1 MVALVVTI
9 VVLLILASISIQ
21 GITRTGIFRA
31 AEDTKLEHKR
41 GLIATTLETKLKI
54 NQTEQIRGTD
64 EEIIKATYEDV
75 KNDLEQIK
83 KAGGKDI
90 EVGEVTSEEKNGKT
104 EWFFEVKVDGDVYK
118 VGLDGSD
125 YLGKE
130 DELSPV
136 IQIKNAT
143 ATTNTITA
151 TVTTRRNE
159 GGKIEYYI
167 KEKGASKFDLAGTT
181 DQNTFKYTKL
191 KQETTYVIEAVAINT
206 NGKKKISNEYEIKT
220 SLVPKIDSKEIK
232 FASVPNTWTNKS
244 VEVTATLTVDGQNF
258 TLATSKNPTSGWIA
272 SNRQI
277 FTENG
282 TMYAALTD
290 GNNYGA
296 AASYE
301 VTNIDTVKPV
311 IKNITATTNTIK
323 ITATDEASG
332 IYSYAISD
340 SETMPKIFTTIDN
353 NTKIFNK
360 IFENLKQTIKYY
372 VWVKDVAGNIS
383 EVASTKTETVP
394 KLTDANATITKSPND
409 WTKQEVTATA
419 STTEKNYT
427 LQTKKDNGE
436 WQTTNTQKFTE
447 NGTVYARLWDGT
459 NAGEEIYKTITNI
472 DKTAP
477 TATNIEIKNV
487 TPAGYDVYVYGVK
500 DNGSGVN
507 RVQFPTWTEAKG
519 QDDIQPNWQGGESSK
534 GTKQADGTTWVYHV
548 NITEHKTEAGEYNT
562 HIYAYDNLENGK
574 CIGTKKITVPMVKIT
589 YDENYVKDG
598 ITNKQTVEKVYNTEL
613 GTLGTPTRTGY
624 TFAGWFTET
633 AGGTQISSTTKTP
646 VTDTTY
652 YAHWNANPL
661 NFANQ
666 TISKTFST
674 SEQKANITG
683 ASNGTGSYAY
693 TEKTEKNSAQKDT
706 NYISINGTTITI
718 AANTPAD
725 TYTYVIVATD
735 NNSKVTKEATYTIKI
750 ERAKTAN
757 AGASDKTYNG
767 ANQTGVTGT
776 NVTLSGTTSATD
788 EGTYTANATPDS
800 NHAWSDGSVSNKTIT
815 WKINPKSVAVTWGT
829 TTTFTYNGQP
839 QAPTVSATSEVT
851 GETINVTR
859 TTETNAGS
867 YTSTASISSVTGGRA
882 RKENYTLTGTT
893 KAFTINKANATMT
906 DPTLA
911 TGLVYNTKAQNLISK
926 AGSGAGGTIKYGLG
940 ANNTTAPTTWN
951 TSVTGTDA
959 GTYYVW
965 SKVDADGNHNSVGA
979 KYIGTVTIAKAIVT
993 IPTSPVKQYTYN
1005 GQAQAHGYSLPTGT
1019 TIENNGTTPSA
1030 IDAGTYNI
1038 VLKLTSTANYQW
1050 SDGSVSNK
1058 TITWKINPKSVAV
1071 TWGTTT
1077 TFTYNGQPQ
1086 APTVSATSG
1095 VTGETIN
1102 VTRTT
1107 ETNAGSYTSTAS
1119 ISSVTGGRARKENYT
1134 LTGNT
1139 KAFTINKATVAIP
1152 TNLAISTAG
1161 IVTWSAARNATSYQI
1176 SIDGNNWTNAT
1187 SGVDYLNTIIG
1198 ATGNRTV
1205 YVRAINSNANNYT
1218 TPSGKASKTVAVY
1231 TTTINSNSTNMGTVD
1246 TSSYNVISGATFTTS
1261 GNKLTIKGITSGTT
1275 KKDLKVITATNKTG
1289 YSFSKWSVASGT
1301 TTAAT
1306 TITATFTAN
1315 TYTVAYNG
1323 NGATGGGTANSS
1335 HTYNSAKALTTNGFT
1350 RTGYTFAGWNTQA
1363 NGSGTNYSDNQSVT
1377 NLSSTQGATVT
1388 LYALWTQVS
1397 HTLTVNPNGGTYAGS
1412 TSNKTYTQKYGTT
1425 VNVADPTRTGY
1436 TFGGWA
1442 LTKEENNATWIE
1454 VMYHNPTVEGFGNE
1468 AGAKSK
1474 NTLNAYSQLGQL
1486 ANMKYNNQY
1495 EFMLKADEV
1504 SGYNRWIQTSN
1515 PVDTTTVTGY
1525 KAVQNSWNTSNFAGL
1540 VHCSGN
1546 TLIAWTTSTGNWW
1559 YAIGMYQGGR
1569 CPIINSSSLWT
1580 TKPVHFYVRAESNL
1594 SNIKTP
1600 ITGAL
1605 DANKN
1610 MYIRDEDVTLK
1621 AVWIPNTYTISYNGN
1636 GATGGSTANTTA
1648 TYDQSVTI
1656 ASNGFTKTGYTFA
1669 GWTTK
1674 SDGSDDGYG
1683 WTNWKGTWKYVDG
1696 QYGIA
1701 NRKLQL
1707 YARWTPNKYTISYN
1721 GNGATGGSTANTT
1734 ATYDQNVAIASNGY
1748 TRTGYTFAG
1757 WTTKSNGADDG
1768 YGWTNWKGTWKYVD
1782 GQYGI
1787 ASGKLQLYARWTANQ
1802 LNFANQTI
1810 NITFS
1815 TGTQTAGIT
1824 GASNGTGSYTYTEK
1838 TEKNAAGTATNY
1850 ISISGTTINIAS
1862 STPVGT
1868 YTYVITAKDNNSGVT
1883 KDATYTI
1890 NVARA
1895 KNASASASNKTYNGK
1910 SQTGVTGGGITW
1922 SGTTSGIDAG
1932 TYTATATPDGNHAWS
1947 DGTTGAKT
1955 ITWTMNKKTVAVTWG
1970 TTTTFNYNGSEQ
1982 APNASVAS
1990 GVTGETINV
1999 TRTTGRN
2006 AGSYTSTASISSVT
2020 GGRAKAG
2027 NYTLSGNTKSFT
2039 INKVA
2044 AGNPTLTAVTATYDG
2059 NAHYV
2064 TVSGGYGGTINYRTS
2079 TNNSSWGS
2087 WTTTKPSLTDV
2098 GTIYVQAYV
2107 AGDGNHNNTG
2117 ATGSVT
2123 LKMNPKTVAVTWGTT
2138 TTFNY
2143 NGGAQAPTAAATSGV
2158 ANETI
2163 NVTRTT
2169 GTNAGSY
2176 TSTASISSVSGGRAN
2191 KVNYTLSG
2199 NTKAFTINKVSAR
2212 NPTLSNT
2219 TKTYNGAAQYV
2230 TVSGGYGGTIYY
2242 RTSTNNSSWGSWTTT
2257 KPSLTDVGTIYV
2269 QAYVAGDGNH
2279 NNTGATGSVT
2289 LKMNPK
2295 TVAVTWGTTTTFN
2308 YNGGA
2313 QAPTA
2318 AATSGVANETINVTR
2333 TTATNAGNYTST
2345 ASISSVSGGRA
2356 NKANYT
2362 LSGNTKAFT
2371 INPSST
2377 AIKVY
2382 YPTSA
2387 TAVSSKTVYRNKCS
2401 SSSTVLSTTNTGTSN
2416 NVLAS
2421 TYNGLYGSFGGYA
2434 TAVNTT
2440 TRATTAIAGIATRTE
2455 TTYYVV
2461 TTGSNTSSI
2470 TATFNYY
2477 NGSAW
2482 TSTTKAGT
2490 RTNNYTYYCTSTT
2503 AAKTATS
2510 YSHGSIAAP
2519 STSTGPYST
2528 SYVGWS
2534 TGSRSMGTTSV
2545 TTANTTYYAVYR
2557 SNVTVKVVTGTA
2569 AANVTS
2575 KTIYRNAMKDGTV
2588 LSESNTGTSNLTT
2601 ISGAYNYAGLATS
2614 SGTGTITAITTCAA
2628 STTNTFY
2635 TVGITKSNATITVT
2649 YKYQNGSNDTTATGT
2664 KTTTTKY
2671 YINSA
2676 NQVSST
2682 TTVSSPSFTMP
2693 KPTRTG
2699 YEMDGWNTSS
2709 TATTATY
2716 TAGQKVSIGNSTTLY
2731 AIWYQCAAK
2740 INTTYYRTVQK
2751 AIDSVATSTSTST
2764 TVTVLKNV
2772 TENITILENK
2782 IIALNLNEKTIKG
2795 DVSNKGTLNIYGGTV
2810 DGKSAKKSNCIANIG
2825 TLTVTNGTYSGK
2837 DQGIYNY
2844 SGTTTVKGG
2853 TISGGNWGIYGD
2865 GMIIVSGGNSTGS
2878 SYAGIGT
2885 CQGTLKI
2892 TGGSFTG
2899 GYNGIRVWDN
2909 NANATIEITNGTFT
2923 GKTDSGLLVKKTKA
2937 TISGGTYDGKDGTDG
2952 GYFEQCN
2959 AEIKGGTFT
2968 GKNYGLKNINGTFT
2982 ITGGKFRGNTED
2994 GFFNEKGTSYI
3005 NGGYFTGYKW
3015 GINSPSGKIWY
3026 HRTDA
3031 QYSDNKYVS
3040 SQGWSAVTA
3049 SDLSFY

>member
-1 MVALVVTI
+1 MKIAGNKKKSKSLDTVEKSSLEEKKNNNFSSKFLNKKSGITMVALVVTI

-41 GLIATTLETKLKI
+41 ASIATTLQTKLKI

-64 EEIIKATYEDV
+64 EEIVKATYEDV
-75 KNDLEQIK
+75 KNDLEEIK

-90 EVGEVTSEEKNGKT
+90 EVSEVTSEEKDGKT

-130 DELSPV
+130 DELAPL
-136 IQIKNAT
+136 IEIKKAT
-143 ATTNTITA
+143 ATTNAITA

-167 KEKGASKFDLAGTT
+167 KEKGSQKFDLAGTT

-206 NGKKKISNEYEIKT
+206 NGKKKVSKEYEIKT
-220 SLVPKIDSKEIK
+220 SLVPKIDSNEIK
-232 FASVPNTWTNKS
+232 FASVPNEWTNKS

-258 TLATSKNPTSGWIA
+258 TLTTSKNSTSGWIA

-290 GNNYGA
+290 GNNYGI
-296 AASYE
+296 AASHE
-301 VTNIDTVKPV
+301 VTNIDTTKPIVKSLSV
-311 IKNITATTNTIK
+311 TTNTIK

-332 IYSYAISD
+332 IYSYAISE
-340 SETMPKIFTTIDN
+340 SETMPKTFTKLDN
-353 NTKIFNK
+353 STQVFNTVV
-360 IFENLKQTIKYY
+360 ENLKQSTKYY

-383 EVASTKTETVP
+383 EVASTKTGTVP
-394 KLTDANATITKSPND
+394 KLTDANTTITKSPND
-409 WTKQEVTATA
+409 WTTQEVTATVT
-419 STTEKNYT
+419 TTEKNYA

-436 WQTTNTQKFTE
+436 WQTTNSQKYTE
-447 NGTVYARLWDGT
+447 NGTIYARLWDGT
-459 NAGEEIYKTITNI
+459 NAGEEIYKPITNI

-519 QDDIQPNWQGGESSK
+519 QDDIQPNWQTGESSK
-534 GTKQADGTTWVYHV
+534 GTKQADGTTWIYHA
-548 NITEHKTEAGEYNT
+548 NITDHKTEAGEYNT
-562 HIYAYDNLENGK
+562 HIYAYDNLENVK

-589 YDENYVKDG
+589 YNENYVKDG
-598 ITNKQTVEKVYNTEL
+598 TTNKQTVEKIYNTEL
-613 GTLGTPTRTGY
+613 GTLRTPTRTGY
-624 TFAGWFTET
+624 TFAGWFTEAT
-633 AGGTQISSTTKTP
+633 GGTQISSTTKTP

-674 SEQKANITG
+674 SEQKADITG
-683 ASNGTGSYAY
+683 ASNGTGNYTY

-735 NNSKVTKEATYTIKI
+735 NNSKVTKESTYTIKI

-757 AGASDKTYNG
+757 AGASDKIYNG
-767 ANQTGVTGT
+767 TNQTGVTGT
-776 NVTLSGTTSATD
+776 SVTWTGTTSAID
-788 EGTYTANATPDS
+788 AGTYTANAIPDA
-800 NHAWSDGSVSNKTIT
+800 NHAWSDGTTNAKAIT
-815 WKINPKSVAVTWGT
+815 WKMNPKSIAVTWGAT
-829 TTTFTYNGQP
+829 SFTYNGQP
-839 QAPTVSATSEVT
+839 QAPTASATSGIT
-851 GETINVTR
+851 GETINITR
-859 TTETNAGS
+859 TTG
-867 YTSTASISSVTGGRA
+867 
-882 RKENYTLTGTT
+882 
-893 KAFTINKANATMT
+893 
-906 DPTLA
+906 
-911 TGLVYNTKAQNLISK
+911 
-926 AGSGAGGTIKYGLG
+926 
-940 ANNTTAPTTWN
+940 
-951 TSVTGTDA
+951 
-959 GTYYVW
+959 
-965 SKVDADGNHNSVGA
+965 
-979 KYIGTVTIAKAIVT
+979 
-993 IPTSPVKQYTYN
+993 
-1005 GQAQAHGYSLPTGT
+1005 
-1019 TIENNGTTPSA
+1019 
-1030 IDAGTYNI
+1030 
-1038 VLKLTSTANYQW
+1038 
-1050 SDGSVSNK
+1050 
-1058 TITWKINPKSVAV
+1058 
-1071 TWGTTT
+1071 
-1077 TFTYNGQPQ
+1077 
-1086 APTVSATSG
+1086 
-1095 VTGETIN
+1095 
-1102 VTRTT
+1102 
-1107 ETNAGSYTSTAS
+1107 TNAGSYTSTAS

-1139 KAFTINKATVAIP
+1139 KAFTINKATIAAP

-1161 IVTWSAARNATSYQI
+1161 IVTWSAASNATSYQI

-1218 TPSGKASKTVAVY
+1218 TPSDKASKTVAVY

-1275 KKDLKVITATNKTG
+1275 TKDLKVVTATNKTG

-1301 TTAAT
+1301 ITTAT

-1323 NGATGGGTANSS
+1323 NGATGGSTANSS

-1495 EFMLKADEV
+1495 EFMLKADEA

-1540 VHCSGN
+1540 VHCSGE

-1559 YAIGMYQGGR
+1559 YAIGMYNNR
-1569 CPIINSSSLWT
+1569 ACPIINSSTLWT
-1580 TKPVHFYVRAESNL
+1580 TKPIHFYVRAESNL

-1636 GATGGSTANTTA
+1636 GATGGSTGNTTA
-1648 TYDQSVTI
+1648 I
-1656 ASNGFTKTGYTFA
+1656 
-1669 GWTTK
+1669 
-1674 SDGSDDGYG
+1674 
-1683 WTNWKGTWKYVDG
+1683 
-1696 QYGIA
+1696 
-1701 NRKLQL
+1701 
-1707 YARWTPNKYTISYN
+1707 
-1721 GNGATGGSTANTT
+1721 
-1734 ATYDQNVAIASNGY
+1734 YDQNVTIASNGY

-1757 WTTKSNGADDG
+1757 WTTKSNGTDDG

-1810 NITFS
+1810 NKTFS
-1815 TGTQTAGIT
+1815 TGTQTSGIT

-1838 TEKNAAGTATNY
+1838 SEKNAAGTATNY
-1850 ISISGTTINIAS
+1850 ISISGTTINIAA

-1932 TYTATATPDGNHAWS
+1932 TYTANATPDANHAWN

-1970 TTTTFNYNGSEQ
+1970 TTTTFNYNGNEQ
-1982 APNASVAS
+1982 APTASATS

-2020 GGRAKAG
+2020 GGRAKTG
-2027 NYTLSGNTKSFT
+2027 NYALSGNTKAFT

-2059 NAHYV
+2059 KSHYV

-2087 WTTTKPSLTDV
+2087 WSTTKPSLTNAGV
-2098 GTIYVQAYV
+2098 LYVQAYV
-2107 AGDGNHNNTG
+2107 VGDGNHNSTG
-2117 ATGSVT
+2117 ATGSVAI
-2123 LKMNPKTVAVTWGTT
+2123 TVNKATVTIPGSPVKQYTYNGKAQAHGYTAPSGSSIVTSGTT
-2138 TTFNY
+2138 
-2143 NGGAQAPTAAATSGV
+2143 ASA
-2158 ANETI
+2158 
-2163 NVTRTT
+2163 
-2169 GTNAGSY
+2169 TNAGTY
-2176 TSTASISSVSGGRAN
+2176 NIVLQLANTSNYKWSDGSITN
-2191 KVNYTLSG
+2191 KTVNW
-2199 NTKAFTINKVSAR
+2199 KINKANSA
-2212 NPTLSNT
+2212 NPTLTAVTANYDG
-2219 TKTYNGAAQYV
+2219 KAHPV
-2230 TVSGGYGGTIYY
+2230 TVSGGAGGTINY
-2242 RTSTNNSSWGSWTTT
+2242 RTSTNNSSWGSWSTT
-2257 KPSLTDVGTIYV
+2257 KPSLTNAGKIYV
-2269 QAYVAGDGNH
+2269 QAYVVGDANHNNTSATGSVAITINKVNATMANPTLATGLVYNTRAQSLLSKAGSASGGTIKYGLGANSTTAPTSWNTSVTGTNAGTYFVWSKVDADGNH
-2279 NNTGATGSVT
+2279 NGVAAKYIGMVTIAKATITVPGSPVKAYTYTGKAISHGYTAPTGSAIETTRTTGSATDAGTYNIV
-2289 LKMNPK
+2289 LKITNTSNYQWNDKTTANKTVNWKINPK
-2295 TVAVTWGTTTTFN
+2295 SVAVSWGTTTFN
-2308 YNGGA
+2308 YNGRA

-2318 AATSGVANETINVTR
+2318 SASSGVTGETINVTR
-2333 TTATNAGNYTST
+2333 TSAINAGTYTSK
-2345 ASISSVSGGRA
+2345 ASISSVTGGRA
-2356 NKANYT
+2356 KAGNYT
-2362 LSGNTKAFT
+2362 LTGNTKSFT
-2371 INPSST
+2371 INKVAATNPTLTSVSAKYDKNAHAITVSGGSGGTIYYRTST
-2377 AIKVY
+2377 DN
-2382 YPTSA
+2382 
-2387 TAVSSKTVYRNKCS
+2387 KTWGS
-2401 SSSTVLSTTNTGTSN
+2401 WSTT
-2416 NVLAS
+2416 
-2421 TYNGLYGSFGGYA
+2421 
-2434 TAVNTT
+2434 
-2440 TRATTAIAGIATRTE
+2440 
-2455 TTYYVV
+2455 
-2461 TTGSNTSSI
+2461 
-2470 TATFNYY
+2470 
-2477 NGSAW
+2477 
-2482 TSTTKAGT
+2482 
-2490 RTNNYTYYCTSTT
+2490 
-2503 AAKTATS
+2503 
-2510 YSHGSIAAP
+2510 
-2519 STSTGPYST
+2519 
-2528 SYVGWS
+2528 
-2534 TGSRSMGTTSV
+2534 
-2545 TTANTTYYAVYR
+2545 
-2557 SNVTVKVVTGTA
+2557 
-2569 AANVTS
+2569 
-2575 KTIYRNAMKDGTV
+2575 
-2588 LSESNTGTSNLTT
+2588 
-2601 ISGAYNYAGLATS
+2601 
-2614 SGTGTITAITTCAA
+2614 
-2628 STTNTFY
+2628 
-2635 TVGITKSNATITVT
+2635 
-2649 YKYQNGSNDTTATGT
+2649 
-2664 KTTTTKY
+2664 
-2671 YINSA
+2671 
-2676 NQVSST
+2676 
-2682 TTVSSPSFTMP
+2682 
-2693 KPTRTG
+2693 KPTRTSIG
-2699 YEMDGWNTSS
+2699 TTYVQAYVVGDGNHTNTSVTGS
-2709 TATTATY
+2709 AT
-2716 TAGQKVSIGNSTTLY
+2716 
-2731 AIWYQCAAK
+2731 
-2740 INTTYYRTVQK
+2740 
-2751 AIDSVATSTSTST
+2751 
-2764 TVTVLKNV
+2764 
-2772 TENITILENK
+2772 ITITK
-2782 IIALNLNEKTIKG
+2782 PTAA
-2795 DVSNKGTLNIYGGTV
+2795 DVSYTPSDSSWKVENVKQAL
-2810 DGKSAKKSNCIANIG
+2810 DA
-2825 TLTVTNGTYSGK
+2825 L
-2837 DQGIYNY
+2837 YN
-2844 SGTTTVKGG
+2844 
-2853 TISGGNWGIYGD
+2853 
-2865 GMIIVSGGNSTGS
+2865 
-2878 SYAGIGT
+2878 
-2885 CQGTLKI
+2885 
-2892 TGGSFTG
+2892 
-2899 GYNGIRVWDN
+2899 R
-2909 NANATIEITNGTFT
+2909 
-2923 GKTDSGLLVKKTKA
+2923 
-2937 TISGGTYDGKDGTDG
+2937 
-2952 GYFEQCN
+2952 
-2959 AEIKGGTFT
+2959 
-2968 GKNYGLKNINGTFT
+2968 
-2982 ITGGKFRGNTED
+2982 
-2994 GFFNEKGTSYI
+2994 
-3005 NGGYFTGYKW
+3005 
-3015 GINSPSGKIWY
+3015 
-3026 HRTDA
+3026 
-3031 QYSDNKYVS
+3031 
-3040 SQGWSAVTA
+3040 
-3049 SDLSFY
+3049 

>member
-41 GLIATTLETKLKI
+41 AAIATTLQTKLKI

-64 EEIIKATYEDV
+64 EEIIRETYEDV
-75 KNDLEQIK
+75 KNDLEEIK

-90 EVGEVTSEEKNGKT
+90 EVSEVTSEEKDGKT

-136 IQIKNAT
+136 IQIKVVKT
-143 ATTNTITA
+143 TTNTIAVTA
-151 TVTTRRNE
+151 TTRRNE

-167 KEKGASKFDLAGTT
+167 KEKGSTNFNLVETT
-181 DQNTFKYTKL
+181 DQNEFTYTKL
-191 KQETTYVIEAVAINT
+191 KQDTTFVVKAVAIGK
-206 NGKKKISNEYEIKT
+206 NGQKKASNELEAKT
-220 SLVPKIDSKEIK
+220 SIVPKLDSNDIK
-232 FASVPNTWTNKS
+232 FAAKPDTWTKES
-244 VEVTATLTVDGQNF
+244 VEVTATLNVNGQTF
-258 TLATSKNPTSGWIA
+258 SLATSKNTTTDWVT

-277 FTENG
+277 FTSNG

-290 GNNYGA
+290 GNNYGIT
-296 AASYE
+296 ASYE
-301 VTNIDTVKPV
+301 VTNIDKEKPE
-311 IKNITATTNTIK
+311 IKSITATTNTIK
-323 ITATDEASG
+323 ITATDNASG
-332 IYSYAISD
+332 IKSYAISE
-340 SETMPKIFTTIDN
+340 SSQTPTKFTIVD
-353 NTKIFNK
+353 NTKLLNK
-360 IFENLKQTIKYY
+360 IIENVKQSTKYY
-372 VWVKDVAGNIS
+372 VWVKDEAGNIS
-383 EVASTKTETVP
+383 NAAEVTTATVP
-394 KLTDANATITKSPND
+394 KLTNANTTITKTPSD
-409 WTKQEVTATA
+409 WTNQSVTAKA
-419 STTEKNYT
+419 ETTEKGYS

-436 WQTTNTQKFTE
+436 WQNTDTQNYTE
-447 NGTVYARLWDGT
+447 NGTIYARLWDGT
-459 NAGEEIYKTITNI
+459 NAGEETYANITNI
-472 DKTAP
+472 DKAAP
-477 TATNIEIKNV
+477 TSTGAEIKNV
-487 TPAGYDVYVYGVK
+487 TAAGYDVYVYGVK
-500 DNGSGVN
+500 DAGSGVN
-507 RVQFPTWTEAKG
+507 RVQFPTWTEANG
-519 QDDIQPNWQGGESSK
+519 QDDIQGSWQTSTAAK
-534 GTKQADGTTWVYHV
+534 GTKQQDGTTWVYHV
-548 NITEHKTEAGEYNT
+548 NITDHKTEAGVYNT
-562 HIYAYDNLENGK
+562 HVYAYDNLGNGK
-574 CIGTKKITVPMVKIT
+574 YIFGQQITVPKVKIT
-589 YDENYVKDG
+589 YDENYIANGETESK
-598 ITNKQTVEKVYNTEL
+598 KQTVEKIYNTEL
-613 GTLGTPTRTGY
+613 GTLSTPTRTGY
-624 TFAGWFTET
+624 TFVGWFTEKS
-633 AGGTQISSTTKTP
+633 GGTQISGTTKTP
-646 VTDTTY
+646 VSDTTY
-652 YAHWNANPL
+652 YAHWTANQL

-666 TISKTFST
+666 TITKTFST
-674 SEQKANITG
+674 NAQTANITA
-683 ASNGTGSYAY
+683 ASNGTGSYTY
-693 TEKTEKNSAQKDT
+693 TEKTETNASGTAT
-706 NYISINGTTITI
+706 NYISINGTTINI
-718 AANTPAD
+718 AANTPAG
-725 TYTYVIVATD
+725 TYTYVITATD
-735 NNSKVTKEATYTIKI
+735 NGSKVTKDATYTIKI
-750 ERAKTAN
+750 ERAKTATAAAAN
-757 AGASDKTYNG
+757 KTYNG
-767 ANQTGVTGT
+767 ANQPGVAGT
-776 NVTLSGTTSATD
+776 NVTWTGTTSAID
-788 EGTYTANATPDS
+788 AGTYTATATPDG
-800 NHAWSDGSVSNKTIT
+800 NHAWSDGTTNAKAIT

-829 TTTFTYNGQP
+829 TTTFTYNGNA
-839 QAPTVSATSEVT
+839 QAPTA
-851 GETINVTR
+851 
-859 TTETNAGS
+859 A
-867 YTSTASISSVTGGRA
+867 
-882 RKENYTLTGTT
+882 
-893 KAFTINKANATMT
+893 
-906 DPTLA
+906 
-911 TGLVYNTKAQNLISK
+911 
-926 AGSGAGGTIKYGLG
+926 
-940 ANNTTAPTTWN
+940 
-951 TSVTGTDA
+951 
-959 GTYYVW
+959 
-965 SKVDADGNHNSVGA
+965 
-979 KYIGTVTIAKAIVT
+979 
-993 IPTSPVKQYTYN
+993 
-1005 GQAQAHGYSLPTGT
+1005 
-1019 TIENNGTTPSA
+1019 
-1030 IDAGTYNI
+1030 
-1038 VLKLTSTANYQW
+1038 
-1050 SDGSVSNK
+1050 
-1058 TITWKINPKSVAV
+1058 
-1071 TWGTTT
+1071 
-1077 TFTYNGQPQ
+1077 
-1086 APTVSATSG
+1086 ATSG
-1095 VTGETIN
+1095 VANETIN

-1139 KAFTINKATVAIP
+1139 KAFTINKASVATP
-1152 TNLAISTAG
+1152 ANLSVSTAG
-1161 IVTWSAARNATSYQI
+1161 IVTWSGATNATSYEI
-1176 SIDGNNWTNAT
+1176 SINGSNWTAAT
-1187 SGVDYLNTIIG
+1187 SGVNYLSTIIG

-1205 YVRAINSNANNYT
+1205 YVRAINKDSNNYA
-1218 TPSGKASKTVAVY
+1218 TPSGNATKAVAVY
-1231 TTTINSNSTNMGTVD
+1231 ALTINSNSTTMGTVD
-1246 TSSYNVISGATFTTS
+1246 TASYNVISGATYTTS
-1261 GNKLTIKGITSGTT
+1261 GNKLTIKGITTGTT
-1275 KKDLKVITATNKTG
+1275 TSDLKTITATNKTG
-1289 YSFSKWSVASGT
+1289 YTFSSWSSTSGKIDAKKT
-1301 TTAAT
+1301 V
-1306 TITATFTAN
+1306 TATFTAN
-1315 TYTVAYNG
+1315 
-1323 NGATGGGTANSS
+1323 
-1335 HTYNSAKALTTNGFT
+1335 
-1350 RTGYTFAGWNTQA
+1350 
-1363 NGSGTNYSDNQSVT
+1363 
-1377 NLSSTQGATVT
+1377 
-1388 LYALWTQVS
+1388 
-1397 HTLTVNPNGGTYAGS
+1397 
-1412 TSNKTYTQKYGTT
+1412 
-1425 VNVADPTRTGY
+1425 
-1436 TFGGWA
+1436 
-1442 LTKEENNATWIE
+1442 
-1454 VMYHNPTVEGFGNE
+1454 
-1468 AGAKSK
+1468 
-1474 NTLNAYSQLGQL
+1474 
-1486 ANMKYNNQY
+1486 
-1495 EFMLKADEV
+1495 
-1504 SGYNRWIQTSN
+1504 
-1515 PVDTTTVTGY
+1515 
-1525 KAVQNSWNTSNFAGL
+1525 
-1540 VHCSGN
+1540 
-1546 TLIAWTTSTGNWW
+1546 
-1559 YAIGMYQGGR
+1559 
-1569 CPIINSSSLWT
+1569 PI
-1580 TKPVHFYVRAESNL
+1580 
-1594 SNIKTP
+1594 
-1600 ITGAL
+1600 
-1605 DANKN
+1605 
-1610 MYIRDEDVTLK
+1610 
-1621 AVWIPNTYTISYNGN
+1621 
-1636 GATGGSTANTTA
+1636 
-1648 TYDQSVTI
+1648 
-1656 ASNGFTKTGYTFA
+1656 
-1669 GWTTK
+1669 
-1674 SDGSDDGYG
+1674 
-1683 WTNWKGTWKYVDG
+1683 
-1696 QYGIA
+1696 
-1701 NRKLQL
+1701 
-1707 YARWTPNKYTISYN
+1707 
-1721 GNGATGGSTANTT
+1721 
-1734 ATYDQNVAIASNGY
+1734 
-1748 TRTGYTFAG
+1748 
-1757 WTTKSNGADDG
+1757 
-1768 YGWTNWKGTWKYVD
+1768 
-1782 GQYGI
+1782 
-1787 ASGKLQLYARWTANQ
+1787 
-1802 LNFANQTI
+1802 NFANQTI
-1810 NITFS
+1810 TKTFS
-1815 TGTQTAGIT
+1815 TGAQTAGIT

-1838 TEKNAAGTATNY
+1838 SEKNASGTATNY
-1850 ISISGTTINIAS
+1850 ISISGTTINIAAN
-1862 STPVGT
+1862 TPAGT
-1868 YTYVITAKDNNSGVT
+1868 YTYVITATDNGSKVT

-1890 NVARA
+1890 
-1895 KNASASASNKTYNGK
+1895 TIGK
-1910 SQTGVTGGGITW
+1910 
-1922 SGTTSGIDAG
+1922 
-1932 TYTATATPDGNHAWS
+1932 
-1947 DGTTGAKT
+1947 
-1955 ITWTMNKKTVAVTWG
+1955 
-1970 TTTTFNYNGSEQ
+1970 
-1982 APNASVAS
+1982 
-1990 GVTGETINV
+1990 
-1999 TRTTGRN
+1999 
-2006 AGSYTSTASISSVT
+2006 
-2020 GGRAKAG
+2020 
-2027 NYTLSGNTKSFT
+2027 
-2039 INKVA
+2039 
-2044 AGNPTLTAVTATYDG
+2044 
-2059 NAHYV
+2059 
-2064 TVSGGYGGTINYRTS
+2064 
-2079 TNNSSWGS
+2079 
-2087 WTTTKPSLTDV
+2087 
-2098 GTIYVQAYV
+2098 
-2107 AGDGNHNNTG
+2107 
-2117 ATGSVT
+2117 
-2123 LKMNPKTVAVTWGTT
+2123 
-2138 TTFNY
+2138 
-2143 NGGAQAPTAAATSGV
+2143 AAAT
-2158 ANETI
+2158 
-2163 NVTRTT
+2163 
-2169 GTNAGSY
+2169 
-2176 TSTASISSVSGGRAN
+2176 
-2191 KVNYTLSG
+2191 
-2199 NTKAFTINKVSAR
+2199 

-2219 TKTYNGAAQYV
+2219 TLTYNGAAQYV

-2289 LKMNPK
+2289 LRMNPK
-2295 TVAVTWGTTTTFN
+2295 SVAVTWGITTTFN

-2318 AATSGVANETINVTR
+2318 AATSGVSGETINVTR
-2333 TTATNAGNYTST
+2333 TTATNAGSYTST

-2356 NKANYT
+2356 NKSNYT
-2362 LSGNTKAFT
+2362 LSGNTKAFTINKVSAGNPTLSNTTVTYNGTAQYVTVSGGYGGTIYYRTSTNNSSWGSWTTTKPSLTDVGTIYVQAYVAGDGNHNNTGTTGSVTLRMNPKSVAVTWGTTTFTYNGNAQAPTATATSGVNGETINVTRTTATNAGSYTSTASISSVSGGRAKAGNYTLTGTTKAFT

-2387 TAVSSKTVYRNKCS
+2387 TGVGSKKVYRNKCS

-2434 TAVNTT
+2434 TTVNTT
-2440 TRATTAIAGIATRTE
+2440 ARATTAITGIATRTE
-2455 TTYYVV
+2455 TTYYIV

-2503 AAKTATS
+2503 ASKTATS

-2528 SYVGWS
+2528 AYVGWS
-2534 TGSRSMGTTSV
+2534 TGSKSMSTTSV

-2557 SNVTVKVVTGTA
+2557 SNVTVRVVTGPSS
-2569 AANVTS
+2569 ANMIT
-2575 KTIYRNAMKDGTV
+2575 KTIYRNSMKDGTV

-2982 ITGGKFRGNTED
+2982 ITGGKFRGNIED

>member
-1 MVALVVTI
+1 MKIAVNKKKSKNLDTVESSTLEEKKNNKFSSKFLNKKSGITMVALVVTI

-41 GLIATTLETKLKI
+41 AAIATTLQTKLKI

-64 EEIIKATYEDV
+64 EEIIRETYEDV
-75 KNDLEQIK
+75 KNDLEEIK

-90 EVGEVTSEEKNGKT
+90 EVSEVTSEEKDGKT

-136 IQIKNAT
+136 IQIKVVKT
-143 ATTNTITA
+143 TTNTIAVTA
-151 TVTTRRNE
+151 TTRRNE

-167 KEKGASKFDLAGTT
+167 KEKGSTNFNLVETT
-181 DQNTFKYTKL
+181 DQNEFTYTKL
-191 KQETTYVIEAVAINT
+191 KQDTTFVVKAVAIGK
-206 NGKKKISNEYEIKT
+206 NGQKKASNELEAKT
-220 SLVPKIDSKEIK
+220 SIVPKLDSNDIK
-232 FASVPNTWTNKS
+232 FAAKPDTWTKES
-244 VEVTATLTVDGQNF
+244 VEVTATLNVNGQTF
-258 TLATSKNPTSGWIA
+258 SLATSKNTTTDWVT

-277 FTENG
+277 FTSNG

-290 GNNYGA
+290 GNNYGIT
-296 AASYE
+296 ASYE
-301 VTNIDTVKPV
+301 VTNIDKEKPE
-311 IKNITATTNTIK
+311 IKSIIATTNTIK
-323 ITATDEASG
+323 ITATDNTSG
-332 IYSYAISD
+332 IKSYAISE
-340 SETMPKIFTTIDN
+340 SSQTPTKFTIVD
-353 NTKIFNK
+353 NTKLLNK
-360 IFENLKQTIKYY
+360 IIENVKQSTKYY
-372 VWVKDVAGNIS
+372 VWVKDEAGNIS
-383 EVASTKTETVP
+383 NAAEVTTATVP
-394 KLTDANATITKSPND
+394 KLTNANTTITKTPSD
-409 WTKQEVTATA
+409 WTNQSVTAKA
-419 STTEKNYT
+419 ETTEKGYS

-436 WQTTNTQKFTE
+436 WQNTDTQNYTE
-447 NGTVYARLWDGT
+447 NGTIYARLWDGT
-459 NAGEEIYKTITNI
+459 NAGEETYANITNI
-472 DKTAP
+472 DKAAP
-477 TATNIEIKNV
+477 TSTGAEIKNV
-487 TPAGYDVYVYGVK
+487 TAAGYDVYVYGVK
-500 DNGSGVN
+500 DAGSGVN
-507 RVQFPTWTEAKG
+507 RVQFPTWTEANG
-519 QDDIQPNWQGGESSK
+519 QDDIQGSWQTSTAAK
-534 GTKQADGTTWVYHV
+534 GTKQQDGTTWVYHV
-548 NITEHKTEAGEYNT
+548 NITDHKTEAGVYNT
-562 HIYAYDNLENGK
+562 HVYAYDNLGNGK
-574 CIGTKKITVPMVKIT
+574 YIFGQQITVPKVKIT
-589 YDENYVKDG
+589 YDENYIANGETESK
-598 ITNKQTVEKVYNTEL
+598 KQTVEKIYNTEL
-613 GTLGTPTRTGY
+613 GTLSTPTRTGY
-624 TFAGWFTET
+624 TFVGWFTEKS
-633 AGGTQISSTTKTP
+633 GGTQISGTTKTP
-646 VTDTTY
+646 VSDTTY
-652 YAHWNANPL
+652 YAHWTANQL

-666 TISKTFST
+666 TITKTFST
-674 SEQKANITG
+674 NAQTANITA
-683 ASNGTGSYAY
+683 ASNGTGSYTY
-693 TEKTEKNSAQKDT
+693 TEKTETNASGTAT
-706 NYISINGTTITI
+706 NYISINGTTINI
-718 AANTPAD
+718 AANTPAG
-725 TYTYVIVATD
+725 TYTYVITATD
-735 NNSKVTKEATYTIKI
+735 NGSKVTKDATYTIKI
-750 ERAKTAN
+750 ERAKTATAAAAN
-757 AGASDKTYNG
+757 KTYNG
-767 ANQTGVTGT
+767 ANQPGVAGT
-776 NVTLSGTTSATD
+776 NVTWTGTTSAID
-788 EGTYTANATPDS
+788 AGTYTATATPDG
-800 NHAWSDGSVSNKTIT
+800 NHAWSDGTTNAKAIT

-829 TTTFTYNGQP
+829 TTTFTYNGNA
-839 QAPTVSATSEVT
+839 QAPTA
-851 GETINVTR
+851 
-859 TTETNAGS
+859 A
-867 YTSTASISSVTGGRA
+867 
-882 RKENYTLTGTT
+882 
-893 KAFTINKANATMT
+893 
-906 DPTLA
+906 
-911 TGLVYNTKAQNLISK
+911 
-926 AGSGAGGTIKYGLG
+926 
-940 ANNTTAPTTWN
+940 
-951 TSVTGTDA
+951 
-959 GTYYVW
+959 
-965 SKVDADGNHNSVGA
+965 
-979 KYIGTVTIAKAIVT
+979 
-993 IPTSPVKQYTYN
+993 
-1005 GQAQAHGYSLPTGT
+1005 
-1019 TIENNGTTPSA
+1019 
-1030 IDAGTYNI
+1030 
-1038 VLKLTSTANYQW
+1038 
-1050 SDGSVSNK
+1050 
-1058 TITWKINPKSVAV
+1058 
-1071 TWGTTT
+1071 
-1077 TFTYNGQPQ
+1077 
-1086 APTVSATSG
+1086 ATSG
-1095 VTGETIN
+1095 VANETIN

-1139 KAFTINKATVAIP
+1139 KAFTINKASVATP
-1152 TNLAISTAG
+1152 ANLSVSTAG
-1161 IVTWSAARNATSYQI
+1161 IVTWSGATNATSYEI
-1176 SIDGNNWTNAT
+1176 SINGSNWTAAT
-1187 SGVDYLNTIIG
+1187 SGVNYLSTIIG

-1205 YVRAINSNANNYT
+1205 YVRAINKDSNNYA
-1218 TPSGKASKTVAVY
+1218 TPSGNATKAVAVY
-1231 TTTINSNSTNMGTVD
+1231 ALTINSNSTTMGTVD
-1246 TSSYNVISGATFTTS
+1246 TASYNVISGATYTTS
-1261 GNKLTIKGITSGTT
+1261 GNKLTIKGITTGTT
-1275 KKDLKVITATNKTG
+1275 TSDLKTITATNKTG
-1289 YSFSKWSVASGT
+1289 YTFSSWSSTSGKIDAKKT
-1301 TTAAT
+1301 V
-1306 TITATFTAN
+1306 TATFTAN
-1315 TYTVAYNG
+1315 
-1323 NGATGGGTANSS
+1323 
-1335 HTYNSAKALTTNGFT
+1335 
-1350 RTGYTFAGWNTQA
+1350 
-1363 NGSGTNYSDNQSVT
+1363 
-1377 NLSSTQGATVT
+1377 
-1388 LYALWTQVS
+1388 
-1397 HTLTVNPNGGTYAGS
+1397 
-1412 TSNKTYTQKYGTT
+1412 
-1425 VNVADPTRTGY
+1425 
-1436 TFGGWA
+1436 
-1442 LTKEENNATWIE
+1442 
-1454 VMYHNPTVEGFGNE
+1454 
-1468 AGAKSK
+1468 
-1474 NTLNAYSQLGQL
+1474 
-1486 ANMKYNNQY
+1486 
-1495 EFMLKADEV
+1495 
-1504 SGYNRWIQTSN
+1504 
-1515 PVDTTTVTGY
+1515 
-1525 KAVQNSWNTSNFAGL
+1525 
-1540 VHCSGN
+1540 
-1546 TLIAWTTSTGNWW
+1546 
-1559 YAIGMYQGGR
+1559 
-1569 CPIINSSSLWT
+1569 PI
-1580 TKPVHFYVRAESNL
+1580 
-1594 SNIKTP
+1594 
-1600 ITGAL
+1600 
-1605 DANKN
+1605 
-1610 MYIRDEDVTLK
+1610 
-1621 AVWIPNTYTISYNGN
+1621 
-1636 GATGGSTANTTA
+1636 
-1648 TYDQSVTI
+1648 
-1656 ASNGFTKTGYTFA
+1656 
-1669 GWTTK
+1669 
-1674 SDGSDDGYG
+1674 
-1683 WTNWKGTWKYVDG
+1683 
-1696 QYGIA
+1696 
-1701 NRKLQL
+1701 
-1707 YARWTPNKYTISYN
+1707 
-1721 GNGATGGSTANTT
+1721 
-1734 ATYDQNVAIASNGY
+1734 
-1748 TRTGYTFAG
+1748 
-1757 WTTKSNGADDG
+1757 
-1768 YGWTNWKGTWKYVD
+1768 
-1782 GQYGI
+1782 
-1787 ASGKLQLYARWTANQ
+1787 
-1802 LNFANQTI
+1802 NFANQTI
-1810 NITFS
+1810 TKTFS
-1815 TGTQTAGIT
+1815 TGAQTAGIT

-1838 TEKNAAGTATNY
+1838 SEKNASGTATNY
-1850 ISISGTTINIAS
+1850 ISISGTTINIAAN
-1862 STPVGT
+1862 TPAGT
-1868 YTYVITAKDNNSGVT
+1868 YTYVITATDNGSKVT

-1890 NVARA
+1890 
-1895 KNASASASNKTYNGK
+1895 TIGK
-1910 SQTGVTGGGITW
+1910 
-1922 SGTTSGIDAG
+1922 
-1932 TYTATATPDGNHAWS
+1932 
-1947 DGTTGAKT
+1947 
-1955 ITWTMNKKTVAVTWG
+1955 
-1970 TTTTFNYNGSEQ
+1970 
-1982 APNASVAS
+1982 
-1990 GVTGETINV
+1990 
-1999 TRTTGRN
+1999 
-2006 AGSYTSTASISSVT
+2006 
-2020 GGRAKAG
+2020 
-2027 NYTLSGNTKSFT
+2027 
-2039 INKVA
+2039 
-2044 AGNPTLTAVTATYDG
+2044 
-2059 NAHYV
+2059 
-2064 TVSGGYGGTINYRTS
+2064 
-2079 TNNSSWGS
+2079 
-2087 WTTTKPSLTDV
+2087 
-2098 GTIYVQAYV
+2098 
-2107 AGDGNHNNTG
+2107 
-2117 ATGSVT
+2117 
-2123 LKMNPKTVAVTWGTT
+2123 
-2138 TTFNY
+2138 
-2143 NGGAQAPTAAATSGV
+2143 AAAT
-2158 ANETI
+2158 
-2163 NVTRTT
+2163 
-2169 GTNAGSY
+2169 
-2176 TSTASISSVSGGRAN
+2176 
-2191 KVNYTLSG
+2191 
-2199 NTKAFTINKVSAR
+2199 

-2219 TKTYNGAAQYV
+2219 TLTYNGAAQYV

-2289 LKMNPK
+2289 LRMNPK
-2295 TVAVTWGTTTTFN
+2295 SVAVTWGITTTFN

-2318 AATSGVANETINVTR
+2318 AATSGVSGETINVTR
-2333 TTATNAGNYTST
+2333 TTATNAGSYTST

-2356 NKANYT
+2356 NKSNYT
-2362 LSGNTKAFT
+2362 LSGNTKAFTINKVSAGNPTLSNTTVTYNGTAQYVTVSGGYGGTIYYRTSTNNSSWGSWTTTKPSLTDVGTIYVQAYVAGDGNHNNTGATGSVTLRMNPKSVAVTWGTTTFTYNGNAQAPTATATSGVNGETINVTRTTATNAGSYTSTASISSVSGGRAKAGNYTLTGTTKAFT

-2387 TAVSSKTVYRNKCS
+2387 TGVGSKTVYRNKCS

-2434 TAVNTT
+2434 TTVNTT
-2440 TRATTAIAGIATRTE
+2440 ARATTTITGIATRTE
-2455 TTYYVV
+2455 TTYYIV

-2503 AAKTATS
+2503 ASKTATS

-2528 SYVGWS
+2528 AYVGWS
-2534 TGSRSMGTTSV
+2534 TGSKSMSTTSV

>member
-41 GLIATTLETKLKI
+41 ASIATTLQTKLKI

-75 KNDLEQIK
+75 KNDLEEIK

-90 EVGEVTSEEKNGKT
+90 EVSEVTSEEKEGKT

-130 DELSPV
+130 DELAPL
-136 IQIKNAT
+136 IEIKKAT
-143 ATTNTITA
+143 ATTNAITA

-167 KEKGASKFDLAGTT
+167 KEKGSQKFDLAGTT

-191 KQETTYVIEAVAINT
+191 KQEKTYVIEAVAINR
-206 NGKKKISNEYEIKT
+206 NGKKKVSKEYEIKT
-220 SLVPKIDSKEIK
+220 SLVPKIDSNEIK
-232 FASVPNTWTNKS
+232 FASVPNEWTNKS

-258 TLATSKNPTSGWIA
+258 TLTTSKNSTSGWIA

-290 GNNYGA
+290 GNNYGI
-296 AASYE
+296 AASHE
-301 VTNIDTVKPV
+301 VTNIDTTKPIVKSLSV
-311 IKNITATTNTIK
+311 TTNTIK

-332 IYSYAISD
+332 IYSYAISE
-340 SETMPKIFTTIDN
+340 SETMPKTFTKLDN
-353 NTKIFNK
+353 STQVFNTVV
-360 IFENLKQTIKYY
+360 ENLKQSTKYY

-383 EVASTKTETVP
+383 EVASTKTGTVP
-394 KLTDANATITKSPND
+394 KLTDANTTITKSPND
-409 WTKQEVTATA
+409 WTTQEVTATVT
-419 STTEKNYT
+419 TTEKNYA

-436 WQTTNTQKFTE
+436 WQTTNSQKYTE
-447 NGTVYARLWDGT
+447 NGTIYARLWDGT
-459 NAGEEIYKTITNI
+459 NAGEEIYKPITNI

-519 QDDIQPNWQGGESSK
+519 QDDIQPNWQTGESSK

-548 NITEHKTEAGEYNT
+548 NITDHKTEAGEYNT

-574 CIGTKKITVPMVKIT
+574 CIGTQKVTIPMVKIT

-598 ITNKQTVEKVYNTEL
+598 TTNKQTVEKVYNTEL
-613 GTLGTPTRTGY
+613 GTLRTPTRTGY
-624 TFAGWFTET
+624 TFAGWFTEAT
-633 AGGTQISSTTKTP
+633 GGTQISSTTKTP

-674 SEQKANITG
+674 SEQKADITG
-683 ASNGTGSYAY
+683 ASNGTGNYTY

-776 NVTLSGTTSATD
+776 SVTWTGTTSAID
-788 EGTYTANATPDS
+788 AGTYTANATPDA
-800 NHAWSDGSVSNKTIT
+800 NHAWSDGTTNAKAIT
-815 WKINPKSVAVTWGT
+815 WKMNPKS
-829 TTTFTYNGQP
+829 
-839 QAPTVSATSEVT
+839 
-851 GETINVTR
+851 I
-859 TTETNAGS
+859 
-867 YTSTASISSVTGGRA
+867 
-882 RKENYTLTGTT
+882 
-893 KAFTINKANATMT
+893 
-906 DPTLA
+906 
-911 TGLVYNTKAQNLISK
+911 
-926 AGSGAGGTIKYGLG
+926 
-940 ANNTTAPTTWN
+940 
-951 TSVTGTDA
+951 
-959 GTYYVW
+959 
-965 SKVDADGNHNSVGA
+965 
-979 KYIGTVTIAKAIVT
+979 
-993 IPTSPVKQYTYN
+993 
-1005 GQAQAHGYSLPTGT
+1005 
-1019 TIENNGTTPSA
+1019 
-1030 IDAGTYNI
+1030 
-1038 VLKLTSTANYQW
+1038 
-1050 SDGSVSNK
+1050 
-1058 TITWKINPKSVAV
+1058 AV

-1095 VTGETIN
+1095 ITGETIN

-1107 ETNAGSYTSTAS
+1107 GTNAGSYTSTAS

-1139 KAFTINKATVAIP
+1139 KAFTINKATVATP

-1161 IVTWSAARNATSYQI
+1161 IVTWSSASNATSYQI
-1176 SIDGNNWTNAT
+1176 SIDDQNWTNAT
-1187 SGVDYLNTIIG
+1187 SGVDYLSTIIG
-1198 ATGNRTV
+1198 TTGNRTV

-1218 TPSGKASKTVAVY
+1218 TPSDKASKTVAVY

-1275 KKDLKVITATNKTG
+1275 TKDLKVVTATNKTG

-1301 TTAAT
+1301 VTTAT

-1315 TYTVAYNG
+1315 TYTVA
-1323 NGATGGGTANSS
+1323 
-1335 HTYNSAKALTTNGFT
+1335 
-1350 RTGYTFAGWNTQA
+1350 
-1363 NGSGTNYSDNQSVT
+1363 
-1377 NLSSTQGATVT
+1377 
-1388 LYALWTQVS
+1388 
-1397 HTLTVNPNGGTYAGS
+1397 
-1412 TSNKTYTQKYGTT
+1412 
-1425 VNVADPTRTGY
+1425 
-1436 TFGGWA
+1436 
-1442 LTKEENNATWIE
+1442 
-1454 VMYHNPTVEGFGNE
+1454 
-1468 AGAKSK
+1468 
-1474 NTLNAYSQLGQL
+1474 
-1486 ANMKYNNQY
+1486 
-1495 EFMLKADEV
+1495 
-1504 SGYNRWIQTSN
+1504 
-1515 PVDTTTVTGY
+1515 
-1525 KAVQNSWNTSNFAGL
+1525 
-1540 VHCSGN
+1540 
-1546 TLIAWTTSTGNWW
+1546 
-1559 YAIGMYQGGR
+1559 
-1569 CPIINSSSLWT
+1569 
-1580 TKPVHFYVRAESNL
+1580 
-1594 SNIKTP
+1594 
-1600 ITGAL
+1600 
-1605 DANKN
+1605 
-1610 MYIRDEDVTLK
+1610 
-1621 AVWIPNTYTISYNGN
+1621 YNGN

-1674 SDGSDDGYG
+1674 TDGSDDGYG

-1734 ATYDQNVAIASNGY
+1734 ATYDQNVTIASNGY

-1757 WTTKSNGADDG
+1757 WTTKTNGTDDG
-1768 YGWTNWKGTWKYVD
+1768 YGWTNWKGIWKYVD

-1787 ASGKLQLYARWTANQ
+1787 ASGKLQLYAIWTANQ

-1810 NITFS
+1810 NKTFS

-1838 TEKNAAGTATNY
+1838 TEKNASGTATNY
-1850 ISISGTTINIAS
+1850 ISISGTTINIAA
-1862 STPVGT
+1862 STPAGT

-1910 SQTGVTGGGITW
+1910 SQTGVTGSGITW

-1970 TTTTFNYNGSEQ
+1970 TTTTFNYNGNAQ
-1982 APNASVAS
+1982 APTASATS

-2006 AGSYTSTASISSVT
+2006 AGT
-2020 GGRAKAG
+2020 
-2027 NYTLSGNTKSFT
+2027 
-2039 INKVA
+2039 
-2044 AGNPTLTAVTATYDG
+2044 
-2059 NAHYV
+2059 
-2064 TVSGGYGGTINYRTS
+2064 
-2079 TNNSSWGS
+2079 
-2087 WTTTKPSLTDV
+2087 
-2098 GTIYVQAYV
+2098 
-2107 AGDGNHNNTG
+2107 
-2117 ATGSVT
+2117 
-2123 LKMNPKTVAVTWGTT
+2123 
-2138 TTFNY
+2138 
-2143 NGGAQAPTAAATSGV
+2143 
-2158 ANETI
+2158 
-2163 NVTRTT
+2163 
-2169 GTNAGSY
+2169 
-2176 TSTASISSVSGGRAN
+2176 
-2191 KVNYTLSG
+2191 
-2199 NTKAFTINKVSAR
+2199 
-2212 NPTLSNT
+2212 
-2219 TKTYNGAAQYV
+2219 
-2230 TVSGGYGGTIYY
+2230 
-2242 RTSTNNSSWGSWTTT
+2242 
-2257 KPSLTDVGTIYV
+2257 
-2269 QAYVAGDGNH
+2269 
-2279 NNTGATGSVT
+2279 
-2289 LKMNPK
+2289 
-2295 TVAVTWGTTTTFN
+2295 
-2308 YNGGA
+2308 
-2313 QAPTA
+2313 
-2318 AATSGVANETINVTR
+2318 
-2333 TTATNAGNYTST
+2333 YTST

-2387 TAVSSKTVYRNKCS
+2387 TAVSLKTVYRNKCS

-2440 TRATTAIAGIATRTE
+2440 TRATTAIAGIATRAE

-2490 RTNNYTYYCTSTT
+2490 RTNNYAYYCTSTT
-2503 AAKTATS
+2503 AAKTATA

-2519 STSTGPYST
+2519 STSAGPYST
-2528 SYVGWS
+2528 AYVGWS
-2534 TGSRSMGTTSV
+2534 TGSKSMSTTSV

-2575 KTIYRNAMKDGTV
+2575 KTIYRNAMKDGTF

-2614 SGTGTITAITTCAA
+2614 TGTTTCATITTCAA
-2628 STTNTFY
+2628 STTRTFY
-2635 TVGITKSNATITVT
+2635 TVGKTISNSTITVT
-2649 YKYQNGSNDTTATGT
+2649 YKYQNGSNDKTASGT
-2664 KTTTTKY
+2664 KTVIKKY
-2671 YINSA
+2671 YVNSS
-2676 NQVSST
+2676 NQVTSNSST
-2682 TTVSSPSFTMP
+2682 TNPQFTMP
-2693 KPTRTG
+2693 TATKTG
-2699 YEMDGWNTSS
+2699 CNFAGWNTSN

-2716 TAGQKVSIGNSTTLY
+2716 TAGQKVSIGSSTTLY
-2731 AIWYQCAAK
+2731 GIWI
-2740 INTTYYRTVQK
+2740 ING
-2751 AIDSVATSTSTST
+2751 SVGLSATSGSTCTGKETTFTVNSNPSGGKLSVSSANTGIATTSISGT
-2764 TVTVLKNV
+2764 TVTVTPKAIGSTTITVTSAANKNYTSASKTYTITVGNHNATTGGTLKSAATCTAAAVYYHKCSICGKGLSSTYSSGSALGHNYTSTKRMGSWSW
-2772 TENITILENK
+2772 TENTGTWSAANAQGMKTAMFNNAGTYARFTYTSYGAHTMRILYFG
-2782 IIALNLNEKTIKG
+2782 AQTGYSLDFCL
-2795 DVSNKGTLNIYGGTV
+2795 GTSTNATASGVTGYRGWAGGTV
-2810 DGKSAKKSNCIANIG
+2810 QFWVGGK
-2825 TLTVTNGTYSGK
+2825 L
-2837 DQGIYNY
+2837 
-2844 SGTTTVKGG
+2844 
-2853 TISGGNWGIYGD
+2853 
-2865 GMIIVSGGNSTGS
+2865 NSTVNHGAS
-2878 SYAGIGT
+2878 AGNGVYNSYIDWGH
-2885 CQGTLKI
+2885 
-2892 TGGSFTG
+2892 GGSG
-2899 GYNGIRVWDN
+2899 SW
-2909 NANATIEITNGTFT
+2909 
-2923 GKTDSGLLVKKTKA
+2923 
-2937 TISGGTYDGKDGTDG
+2937 
-2952 GYFEQCN
+2952 
-2959 AEIKGGTFT
+2959 
-2968 GKNYGLKNINGTFT
+2968 TFT
-2982 ITGGKFRGNTED
+2982 IHA
-2994 GFFNEKGTSYI
+2994 
-3005 NGGYFTGYKW
+3005 
-3015 GINSPSGKIWY
+3015 NSPNTGA
-3026 HRTDA
+3026 HP
-3031 QYSDNKYVS
+3031 
-3040 SQGWSAVTA
+3040 A
-3049 SDLSFY
+3049 SCIRYYCSRCSHYEDRHEEY

>member
-1 MVALVVTI
+1 MKIAVNKKKSKNLDTVESSTLEEKKNNKFSSKFLNKKSGITMVALVVTI

-41 GLIATTLETKLKI
+41 ASIATTLQTKLKI

-75 KNDLEQIK
+75 KNDLEEIK

-90 EVGEVTSEEKNGKT
+90 EVSEVTSEEKDGKT

-136 IQIKNAT
+136 IQIKVVKT
-143 ATTNTITA
+143 TTNTIAVTA
-151 TVTTRRNE
+151 TTRRNE

-167 KEKGASKFDLAGTT
+167 KEKGSTNFNLVETT
-181 DQNTFKYTKL
+181 DQNEFTYTKL
-191 KQETTYVIEAVAINT
+191 KQDTTFVVKAVAIGK
-206 NGKKKISNEYEIKT
+206 NGQKKASNELEAKT
-220 SLVPKIDSKEIK
+220 SIVPKLDSNDIK
-232 FASVPNTWTNKS
+232 FAAKPDTWTKES
-244 VEVTATLTVDGQNF
+244 VEVTATLNVNGQTF
-258 TLATSKNPTSGWIA
+258 SLATSKNTTTDWVT

-277 FTENG
+277 FTSNG

-290 GNNYGA
+290 GNNYGIT
-296 AASYE
+296 ASYE
-301 VTNIDTVKPV
+301 VTNIDKEKPE
-311 IKNITATTNTIK
+311 IKSITATTNTIK
-323 ITATDEASG
+323 ITATDNASG
-332 IYSYAISD
+332 IKSYAISE
-340 SETMPKIFTTIDN
+340 SSQTPTKFTIVD
-353 NTKIFNK
+353 NTKLLNK
-360 IFENLKQTIKYY
+360 IIENVKQSTKYY
-372 VWVKDVAGNIS
+372 VWVKDEAGNIS
-383 EVASTKTETVP
+383 NAAEVTTATVP
-394 KLTDANATITKSPND
+394 KLTNANTTITKTPSD
-409 WTKQEVTATA
+409 WTNQSVTAKA
-419 STTEKNYT
+419 ETTEKGYS

-436 WQTTNTQKFTE
+436 WQNTDTQNYTE
-447 NGTVYARLWDGT
+447 NGTIYARLWDGT
-459 NAGEEIYKTITNI
+459 NAGEETYANITNI
-472 DKTAP
+472 DKAAP
-477 TATNIEIKNV
+477 TSTGAEIKNV
-487 TPAGYDVYVYGVK
+487 TAAGYDVYVYGVK
-500 DNGSGVN
+500 DAGSGVN
-507 RVQFPTWTEAKG
+507 RVQFPTWTEANG
-519 QDDIQPNWQGGESSK
+519 QDDIQGSWQTSTAAK
-534 GTKQADGTTWVYHV
+534 GTKQQDGTTWVYHV
-548 NITEHKTEAGEYNT
+548 NITDHKTEAGVYNT
-562 HIYAYDNLENGK
+562 HVYAYDNLGNGK
-574 CIGTKKITVPMVKIT
+574 YIFGQQITVPKVKIT
-589 YDENYVKDG
+589 YDENYIANGETESK
-598 ITNKQTVEKVYNTEL
+598 KQTVEKIYNTEL
-613 GTLGTPTRTGY
+613 GTPSTPTRTGY
-624 TFAGWFTET
+624 TFVGWFTEKS
-633 AGGTQISSTTKTP
+633 GGTQISGTTKTP
-646 VTDTTY
+646 VSDTTY
-652 YAHWNANPL
+652 YAHWTANQL

-666 TISKTFST
+666 TITKTFST
-674 SEQKANITG
+674 NAQTANITA
-683 ASNGTGSYAY
+683 ASNGTGSYTY
-693 TEKTEKNSAQKDT
+693 TEKTETNASGTAT
-706 NYISINGTTITI
+706 NYISINGTTINI
-718 AANTPAD
+718 AANTSAG
-725 TYTYVIVATD
+725 TYTYVITATD
-735 NNSKVTKEATYTIKI
+735 NSSKVTKDATYTIKI
-750 ERAKTAN
+750 ERAKTATAAAAN
-757 AGASDKTYNG
+757 KTYNG
-767 ANQTGVTGT
+767 ANQPGVAGT
-776 NVTLSGTTSATD
+776 NVTWTGTTFAID
-788 EGTYTANATPDS
+788 AGTYTATATPDG
-800 NHAWSDGSVSNKTIT
+800 NHAWSDGTTNAKAIT

-829 TTTFTYNGQP
+829 TTTFTYNGNA
-839 QAPTVSATSEVT
+839 QAPTA
-851 GETINVTR
+851 
-859 TTETNAGS
+859 A
-867 YTSTASISSVTGGRA
+867 
-882 RKENYTLTGTT
+882 
-893 KAFTINKANATMT
+893 
-906 DPTLA
+906 
-911 TGLVYNTKAQNLISK
+911 
-926 AGSGAGGTIKYGLG
+926 
-940 ANNTTAPTTWN
+940 
-951 TSVTGTDA
+951 
-959 GTYYVW
+959 
-965 SKVDADGNHNSVGA
+965 
-979 KYIGTVTIAKAIVT
+979 
-993 IPTSPVKQYTYN
+993 
-1005 GQAQAHGYSLPTGT
+1005 
-1019 TIENNGTTPSA
+1019 
-1030 IDAGTYNI
+1030 
-1038 VLKLTSTANYQW
+1038 
-1050 SDGSVSNK
+1050 
-1058 TITWKINPKSVAV
+1058 
-1071 TWGTTT
+1071 
-1077 TFTYNGQPQ
+1077 
-1086 APTVSATSG
+1086 ATSG
-1095 VTGETIN
+1095 VANETIN

-1139 KAFTINKATVAIP
+1139 KAFTINKASVARPANI
-1152 TNLAISTAG
+1152 AVSTAG
-1161 IVTWSAARNATSYQI
+1161 IVTWSGATNATSYEI
-1176 SIDGNNWTNAT
+1176 SINGSNWTAAT
-1187 SGVDYLNTIIG
+1187 SGVNYLRTIIG

-1205 YVRAINSNANNYT
+1205 YVRATNKDSNNYA
-1218 TPSGKASKTVAVY
+1218 TPSGNTTKAVAVY
-1231 TTTINSNSTNMGTVD
+1231 AVTINSNSTTMGTVD
-1246 TSSYNVISGATFTTS
+1246 TASYNVISGATYTTS
-1261 GNKLTIKGITSGTT
+1261 GNKLTIKGITTGTT
-1275 KKDLKVITATNKTG
+1275 TSDLKTITATNKTG
-1289 YSFSKWSVASGT
+1289 YSFSKWSAASGT
-1301 TTAAT
+1301 ITAAT

-1315 TYTVAYNG
+1315 
-1323 NGATGGGTANSS
+1323 
-1335 HTYNSAKALTTNGFT
+1335 
-1350 RTGYTFAGWNTQA
+1350 
-1363 NGSGTNYSDNQSVT
+1363 
-1377 NLSSTQGATVT
+1377 
-1388 LYALWTQVS
+1388 
-1397 HTLTVNPNGGTYAGS
+1397 
-1412 TSNKTYTQKYGTT
+1412 
-1425 VNVADPTRTGY
+1425 
-1436 TFGGWA
+1436 
-1442 LTKEENNATWIE
+1442 
-1454 VMYHNPTVEGFGNE
+1454 
-1468 AGAKSK
+1468 
-1474 NTLNAYSQLGQL
+1474 
-1486 ANMKYNNQY
+1486 
-1495 EFMLKADEV
+1495 
-1504 SGYNRWIQTSN
+1504 
-1515 PVDTTTVTGY
+1515 
-1525 KAVQNSWNTSNFAGL
+1525 
-1540 VHCSGN
+1540 
-1546 TLIAWTTSTGNWW
+1546 
-1559 YAIGMYQGGR
+1559 
-1569 CPIINSSSLWT
+1569 PI
-1580 TKPVHFYVRAESNL
+1580 
-1594 SNIKTP
+1594 
-1600 ITGAL
+1600 
-1605 DANKN
+1605 
-1610 MYIRDEDVTLK
+1610 
-1621 AVWIPNTYTISYNGN
+1621 
-1636 GATGGSTANTTA
+1636 
-1648 TYDQSVTI
+1648 
-1656 ASNGFTKTGYTFA
+1656 
-1669 GWTTK
+1669 
-1674 SDGSDDGYG
+1674 
-1683 WTNWKGTWKYVDG
+1683 
-1696 QYGIA
+1696 
-1701 NRKLQL
+1701 
-1707 YARWTPNKYTISYN
+1707 
-1721 GNGATGGSTANTT
+1721 
-1734 ATYDQNVAIASNGY
+1734 
-1748 TRTGYTFAG
+1748 
-1757 WTTKSNGADDG
+1757 
-1768 YGWTNWKGTWKYVD
+1768 
-1782 GQYGI
+1782 
-1787 ASGKLQLYARWTANQ
+1787 
-1802 LNFANQTI
+1802 NFANQTI
-1810 NITFS
+1810 TKTFS
-1815 TGTQTAGIT
+1815 TGAQTAGIT

-1838 TEKNAAGTATNY
+1838 SEKNASGTATNY
-1850 ISISGTTINIAS
+1850 ISISGTTINIAAN
-1862 STPVGT
+1862 TPAGT
-1868 YTYVITAKDNNSGVT
+1868 YTYVITATDNGSKVT

-1890 NVARA
+1890 
-1895 KNASASASNKTYNGK
+1895 TIGK
-1910 SQTGVTGGGITW
+1910 
-1922 SGTTSGIDAG
+1922 
-1932 TYTATATPDGNHAWS
+1932 
-1947 DGTTGAKT
+1947 
-1955 ITWTMNKKTVAVTWG
+1955 
-1970 TTTTFNYNGSEQ
+1970 
-1982 APNASVAS
+1982 
-1990 GVTGETINV
+1990 
-1999 TRTTGRN
+1999 
-2006 AGSYTSTASISSVT
+2006 
-2020 GGRAKAG
+2020 
-2027 NYTLSGNTKSFT
+2027 
-2039 INKVA
+2039 
-2044 AGNPTLTAVTATYDG
+2044 
-2059 NAHYV
+2059 
-2064 TVSGGYGGTINYRTS
+2064 
-2079 TNNSSWGS
+2079 
-2087 WTTTKPSLTDV
+2087 
-2098 GTIYVQAYV
+2098 
-2107 AGDGNHNNTG
+2107 
-2117 ATGSVT
+2117 
-2123 LKMNPKTVAVTWGTT
+2123 
-2138 TTFNY
+2138 
-2143 NGGAQAPTAAATSGV
+2143 AAAT
-2158 ANETI
+2158 
-2163 NVTRTT
+2163 
-2169 GTNAGSY
+2169 
-2176 TSTASISSVSGGRAN
+2176 
-2191 KVNYTLSG
+2191 
-2199 NTKAFTINKVSAR
+2199 

-2219 TKTYNGAAQYV
+2219 TLTYNGAAQYV

-2289 LKMNPK
+2289 LRMNPK
-2295 TVAVTWGTTTTFN
+2295 SVAVTWGTTTFT
-2308 YNGGA
+2308 YNGNA

-2318 AATSGVANETINVTR
+2318 TATSGVNGETINVTR
-2333 TTATNAGNYTST
+2333 TTATNAGSYTST

-2356 NKANYT
+2356 KAGNYT
-2362 LSGNTKAFT
+2362 LTGTTKAFT

-2387 TAVSSKTVYRNKCS
+2387 TGVGSKTVYRNKCS

-2434 TAVNTT
+2434 TTVNTT
-2440 TRATTAIAGIATRTE
+2440 ARATTTITGIATRTE
-2455 TTYYVV
+2455 TTYYIV

-2470 TATFNYY
+2470 TATFNYC

-2503 AAKTATS
+2503 ASKTATS

-2528 SYVGWS
+2528 AYVGWS
-2534 TGSRSMGTTSV
+2534 TGSKSMSTTSV

-2557 SNVTVKVVTGTA
+2557 SSVTVKVVTGTA

>member
-1 MVALVVTI
+1 MKIAGNKKKSKNLDTVEKSSLEEKKNNNFSSKFLNKKSGITMVALVVTI

-41 GLIATTLETKLKI
+41 AAIATTLQTKLKI

-64 EEIIKATYEDV
+64 EEIVKATYEDV
-75 KNDLEQIK
+75 KNDLEEIK

-90 EVGEVTSEEKNGKT
+90 EVSEVTSEEKDGKT

-130 DELSPV
+130 DELAPL
-136 IQIKNAT
+136 IEIKKAT

-167 KEKGASKFDLAGTT
+167 KEKGSQKFDLAGTT

-191 KQETTYVIEAVAINT
+191 KQEKTYVIEAVAINT
-206 NGKKKISNEYEIKT
+206 NGKKKVSKEYEIKT
-220 SLVPKIDSKEIK
+220 SLVPKIDSNEIK
-232 FASVPNTWTNKS
+232 FASVPNEWTNKS

-258 TLATSKNPTSGWIA
+258 TLTTSKNSTSGWIA

-290 GNNYGA
+290 GNNYGI
-296 AASYE
+296 AASHE
-301 VTNIDTVKPV
+301 VTNIDTTKPIVKSLSV
-311 IKNITATTNTIK
+311 TTNTIK

-332 IYSYAISD
+332 IYSYAISE
-340 SETMPKIFTTIDN
+340 SETMPKTFTKLDN
-353 NTKIFNK
+353 STQVFNTVV
-360 IFENLKQTIKYY
+360 ENLKQSTKYY

-383 EVASTKTETVP
+383 EVASTKTGTVP
-394 KLTDANATITKSPND
+394 KLTDANTTITKLPND
-409 WTKQEVTATA
+409 WTTQEVTATVT
-419 STTEKNYT
+419 TTEKNYA

-436 WQTTNTQKFTE
+436 WQTTNSQKYTE
-447 NGTVYARLWDGT
+447 NGTIYARLWDGT
-459 NAGEEIYKTITNI
+459 NAGEEIYKPITNI

-519 QDDIQPNWQGGESSK
+519 QDDIQPNWQTGESSK

-548 NITEHKTEAGEYNT
+548 NITDHKTEAGEYNT

-574 CIGTKKITVPMVKIT
+574 CIGTQKVTIPMVKIT

-598 ITNKQTVEKVYNTEL
+598 TTNKQTVEKVYNTEL
-613 GTLGTPTRTGY
+613 GTLRTPTRTGY

-633 AGGTQISSTTKTP
+633 AGGAQISSTTKTP

-674 SEQKANITG
+674 SEQKADITG
-683 ASNGTGSYAY
+683 ASNGTGNYAY

-767 ANQTGVTGT
+767 TNQTGVTGT
-776 NVTLSGTTSATD
+776 SVTWTGTTSAID
-788 EGTYTANATPDS
+788 AGTYTANATPDA
-800 NHAWSDGSVSNKTIT
+800 NHAWSDGTTNAKAIT

-829 TTTFTYNGQP
+829 TVTFTYNGQP
-839 QAPTVSATSEVT
+839 QAPTVSATSGIT

-859 TTETNAGS
+859 TTGTNVGS

-882 RKENYTLTGTT
+882 RKENYTLTGNT

-911 TGLVYNTKAQNLISK
+911 TGLVYNTRAQNLISK
-926 AGSGAGGTIKYGLG
+926 AGNGAGGTIKYGLG

-965 SKVDADGNHNSVGA
+965 SKVDADGNHNNVGA
-979 KYIGTVTIAKAIVT
+979 KYIGTVTIAKATVT

-1005 GQAQAHGYSLPTGT
+1005 GKAQAHGYTLPTGT
-1019 TIENNGTTPSA
+1019 AIENNGSTPSA

-1038 VLKLTSTANYQW
+1038 VLKLTSTSNYQW
-1050 SDGSVSNK
+1050 SDKTTTNK
-1058 TITWKINPKSVAV
+1058 TINWKINPKSVAV
-1071 TWGTTT
+1071 TWGTTVM
-1077 TFTYNGQPQ
+1077 FTYNGQPQ

-1095 VTGETIN
+1095 ITGETIN

-1107 ETNAGSYTSTAS
+1107 GTNVGSYTSTAS

-1139 KAFTINKATVAIP
+1139 KAFTINKATIATP

-1161 IVTWSAARNATSYQI
+1161 IVTWSAASNATSYQI

-1275 KKDLKVITATNKTG
+1275 TKDLKVVTATNKTG

-1301 TTAAT
+1301 VTTAT

-1323 NGATGGGTANSS
+1323 NGATGGSTANSS

-1495 EFMLKADEV
+1495 EFMLKADEA

-1540 VHCSGN
+1540 VHCSGE

-1559 YAIGMYQGGR
+1559 YAIGMYKNR
-1569 CPIINSSSLWT
+1569 TCPIINSSTLWT
-1580 TKPVHFYVRAESNL
+1580 TKPIHFYVRAESNL

-1621 AVWIPNTYTISYNGN
+1621 AVW
-1636 GATGGSTANTTA
+1636 
-1648 TYDQSVTI
+1648 
-1656 ASNGFTKTGYTFA
+1656 
-1669 GWTTK
+1669 
-1674 SDGSDDGYG
+1674 
-1683 WTNWKGTWKYVDG
+1683 
-1696 QYGIA
+1696 
-1701 NRKLQL
+1701 
-1707 YARWTPNKYTISYN
+1707 TPNKYTISYN

-1734 ATYDQNVAIASNGY
+1734 ATYDQNVTIASNGY

-1810 NITFS
+1810 NKTFS

-1838 TEKNAAGTATNY
+1838 TEKNASGTATNY
-1850 ISISGTTINIAS
+1850 ISISGTTINIAA
-1862 STPVGT
+1862 STPAGT

-1910 SQTGVTGGGITW
+1910 SQTGVTGSGITW

-1970 TTTTFNYNGSEQ
+1970 TTTTFNYNGNAQ
-1982 APNASVAS
+1982 APTASATS

-2020 GGRAKAG
+2020 GGRAKIGNYALSGNTKAFTINKVNATMTNPALATGLVYNTKAQSLLSKAGSASGGTIKYGLGANSTTAPTSWNTSVTGTNAGTYFVWSKVDADGNHNSVAAKYIGMVTIAKAKVTVPTSPVRTLTYNGATQAHGYTAPTGTAIETSGTTASTIDAGTYNIVLKITNTSNYQWNDKTTANKTVNWKINPKSVAVSWGTTTFNYTGRVQAPTARASSGVTGETINVTRTSAINAGTYTSTASISSVTGGRAKAG
-2027 NYTLSGNTKSFT
+2027 NYTLTGNTKSFT

-2044 AGNPTLTAVTATYDG
+2044 ATNPTLTSVSAKYDK
-2059 NAHYV
+2059 NAHEI
-2064 TVSGGYGGTINYRTS
+2064 TVSGGS
-2079 TNNSSWGS
+2079 
-2087 WTTTKPSLTDV
+2087 
-2098 GTIYVQAYV
+2098 
-2107 AGDGNHNNTG
+2107 
-2117 ATGSVT
+2117 
-2123 LKMNPKTVAVTWGTT
+2123 
-2138 TTFNY
+2138 
-2143 NGGAQAPTAAATSGV
+2143 
-2158 ANETI
+2158 
-2163 NVTRTT
+2163 
-2169 GTNAGSY
+2169 
-2176 TSTASISSVSGGRAN
+2176 
-2191 KVNYTLSG
+2191 
-2199 NTKAFTINKVSAR
+2199 
-2212 NPTLSNT
+2212 
-2219 TKTYNGAAQYV
+2219 
-2230 TVSGGYGGTIYY
+2230 GGTIYY
-2242 RTSTNNSSWGSWTTT
+2242 RTSTDNSSWGSWSTT
-2257 KPSLTDVGTIYV
+2257 KPSRTAIGTTYV
-2269 QAYVAGDGNH
+2269 QAYVVGDGNH
-2279 NNTGATGSVT
+2279 TNTSATGSAT
-2289 LKMNPK
+2289 ITITK
-2295 TVAVTWGTTTTFN
+2295 
-2308 YNGGA
+2308 
-2313 QAPTA
+2313 PTA
-2318 AATSGVANETINVTR
+2318 A
-2333 TTATNAGNYTST
+2333 
-2345 ASISSVSGGRA
+2345 
-2356 NKANYT
+2356 
-2362 LSGNTKAFT
+2362 
-2371 INPSST
+2371 
-2377 AIKVY
+2377 
-2382 YPTSA
+2382 
-2387 TAVSSKTVYRNKCS
+2387 
-2401 SSSTVLSTTNTGTSN
+2401 
-2416 NVLAS
+2416 
-2421 TYNGLYGSFGGYA
+2421 
-2434 TAVNTT
+2434 
-2440 TRATTAIAGIATRTE
+2440 
-2455 TTYYVV
+2455 
-2461 TTGSNTSSI
+2461 
-2470 TATFNYY
+2470 
-2477 NGSAW
+2477 
-2482 TSTTKAGT
+2482 
-2490 RTNNYTYYCTSTT
+2490 
-2503 AAKTATS
+2503 
-2510 YSHGSIAAP
+2510 
-2519 STSTGPYST
+2519 
-2528 SYVGWS
+2528 
-2534 TGSRSMGTTSV
+2534 
-2545 TTANTTYYAVYR
+2545 
-2557 SNVTVKVVTGTA
+2557 
-2569 AANVTS
+2569 
-2575 KTIYRNAMKDGTV
+2575 
-2588 LSESNTGTSNLTT
+2588 
-2601 ISGAYNYAGLATS
+2601 
-2614 SGTGTITAITTCAA
+2614 
-2628 STTNTFY
+2628 
-2635 TVGITKSNATITVT
+2635 
-2649 YKYQNGSNDTTATGT
+2649 
-2664 KTTTTKY
+2664 
-2671 YINSA
+2671 
-2676 NQVSST
+2676 
-2682 TTVSSPSFTMP
+2682 
-2693 KPTRTG
+2693 
-2699 YEMDGWNTSS
+2699 
-2709 TATTATY
+2709 
-2716 TAGQKVSIGNSTTLY
+2716 
-2731 AIWYQCAAK
+2731 
-2740 INTTYYRTVQK
+2740 
-2751 AIDSVATSTSTST
+2751 
-2764 TVTVLKNV
+2764 
-2772 TENITILENK
+2772 
-2782 IIALNLNEKTIKG
+2782 
-2795 DVSNKGTLNIYGGTV
+2795 DVSYTPSDSSWKVENVKQAL
-2810 DGKSAKKSNCIANIG
+2810 DD
-2825 TLTVTNGTYSGK
+2825 L
-2837 DQGIYNY
+2837 YN
-2844 SGTTTVKGG
+2844 
-2853 TISGGNWGIYGD
+2853 
-2865 GMIIVSGGNSTGS
+2865 
-2878 SYAGIGT
+2878 
-2885 CQGTLKI
+2885 
-2892 TGGSFTG
+2892 
-2899 GYNGIRVWDN
+2899 R
-2909 NANATIEITNGTFT
+2909 
-2923 GKTDSGLLVKKTKA
+2923 
-2937 TISGGTYDGKDGTDG
+2937 
-2952 GYFEQCN
+2952 
-2959 AEIKGGTFT
+2959 
-2968 GKNYGLKNINGTFT
+2968 
-2982 ITGGKFRGNTED
+2982 
-2994 GFFNEKGTSYI
+2994 
-3005 NGGYFTGYKW
+3005 
-3015 GINSPSGKIWY
+3015 
-3026 HRTDA
+3026 
-3031 QYSDNKYVS
+3031 
-3040 SQGWSAVTA
+3040 
-3049 SDLSFY
+3049 

>member
-41 GLIATTLETKLKI
+41 AAIATTLQTKLKI

-64 EEIIKATYEDV
+64 EEIIRETYEDV
-75 KNDLEQIK
+75 KNDLEEIK

-90 EVGEVTSEEKNGKT
+90 EVSEVTSEEKDGKT

-136 IQIKNAT
+136 IQIKVVKT
-143 ATTNTITA
+143 TTNTIAVTA
-151 TVTTRRNE
+151 TTRRNE

-167 KEKGASKFDLAGTT
+167 KEKGSTNFNLVETT
-181 DQNTFKYTKL
+181 DQNEFTYTKL
-191 KQETTYVIEAVAINT
+191 KQDTTFVVKAVAIGK
-206 NGKKKISNEYEIKT
+206 NGQKKASNELEAKT
-220 SLVPKIDSKEIK
+220 SIVPKLDSNDIK
-232 FASVPNTWTNKS
+232 FAAKPDTWTKES
-244 VEVTATLTVDGQNF
+244 VEVTATLNVNGQTF
-258 TLATSKNPTSGWIA
+258 SLATSKNTTTDWVT

-277 FTENG
+277 FTSNG

-290 GNNYGA
+290 GNNYGIT
-296 AASYE
+296 ASYE
-301 VTNIDTVKPV
+301 VTNIDKEKPE
-311 IKNITATTNTIK
+311 IKSIIATTNTIK
-323 ITATDEASG
+323 ITATDNTSG
-332 IYSYAISD
+332 IKSYAISE
-340 SETMPKIFTTIDN
+340 SSQTPTKFTIVD
-353 NTKIFNK
+353 NTKLLNK
-360 IFENLKQTIKYY
+360 IIENVKQSTKYY
-372 VWVKDVAGNIS
+372 VWVKDEAGNIS
-383 EVASTKTETVP
+383 NAAEVTTATVP
-394 KLTDANATITKSPND
+394 KLTNANTTITKTPSD
-409 WTKQEVTATA
+409 WTNQSVTAKA
-419 STTEKNYT
+419 ETTEKGYS

-436 WQTTNTQKFTE
+436 WQNTDTQNYTE
-447 NGTVYARLWDGT
+447 NGTIYARLWDGT
-459 NAGEEIYKTITNI
+459 NAGEETYANITNI
-472 DKTAP
+472 DKAAP
-477 TATNIEIKNV
+477 TSTGAEIKNV
-487 TPAGYDVYVYGVK
+487 TAAGYDVYVYGVK
-500 DNGSGVN
+500 DAGSGVN
-507 RVQFPTWTEAKG
+507 RVQFPTWTEANG
-519 QDDIQPNWQGGESSK
+519 QDDIQGSWQTSTAAK
-534 GTKQADGTTWVYHV
+534 GTKQQDGTTWVYHV
-548 NITEHKTEAGEYNT
+548 NITDHKTEAGVYNT
-562 HIYAYDNLENGK
+562 HVYAYDNLGNGK
-574 CIGTKKITVPMVKIT
+574 YIFGQQITVPKVKIT
-589 YDENYVKDG
+589 YDENYIANGETESK
-598 ITNKQTVEKVYNTEL
+598 KQTVEKIYNTEL
-613 GTLGTPTRTGY
+613 GTLSTPTRTGY
-624 TFAGWFTET
+624 TFVGWFTEKS
-633 AGGTQISSTTKTP
+633 GGTQISGTTKTP
-646 VTDTTY
+646 VSDTTY
-652 YAHWNANPL
+652 YAHWTANQL

-666 TISKTFST
+666 TITKTFST
-674 SEQKANITG
+674 NAQTANITA
-683 ASNGTGSYAY
+683 ASNGTGSYTY
-693 TEKTEKNSAQKDT
+693 TEKTETNASGTAT
-706 NYISINGTTITI
+706 NYISINGTTINI
-718 AANTPAD
+718 AANTPAG
-725 TYTYVIVATD
+725 TYTYVITATD
-735 NNSKVTKEATYTIKI
+735 NGSKVTKDATYTIKI
-750 ERAKTAN
+750 ERAKTATAAAAN
-757 AGASDKTYNG
+757 KTYNG
-767 ANQTGVTGT
+767 ANQPGVAGT
-776 NVTLSGTTSATD
+776 NVTWTGTTSAID
-788 EGTYTANATPDS
+788 AGTYTATATPDG
-800 NHAWSDGSVSNKTIT
+800 NHAWSDGTTNAKAIT

-829 TTTFTYNGQP
+829 TTTFTYNGNA
-839 QAPTVSATSEVT
+839 QAPTAAATSGVAN
-851 GETINVTR
+851 ETINVTR
-859 TTETNAGS
+859 TTG
-867 YTSTASISSVTGGRA
+867 
-882 RKENYTLTGTT
+882 
-893 KAFTINKANATMT
+893 
-906 DPTLA
+906 
-911 TGLVYNTKAQNLISK
+911 
-926 AGSGAGGTIKYGLG
+926 
-940 ANNTTAPTTWN
+940 
-951 TSVTGTDA
+951 
-959 GTYYVW
+959 
-965 SKVDADGNHNSVGA
+965 
-979 KYIGTVTIAKAIVT
+979 
-993 IPTSPVKQYTYN
+993 
-1005 GQAQAHGYSLPTGT
+1005 
-1019 TIENNGTTPSA
+1019 
-1030 IDAGTYNI
+1030 
-1038 VLKLTSTANYQW
+1038 
-1050 SDGSVSNK
+1050 
-1058 TITWKINPKSVAV
+1058 
-1071 TWGTTT
+1071 
-1077 TFTYNGQPQ
+1077 
-1086 APTVSATSG
+1086 
-1095 VTGETIN
+1095 
-1102 VTRTT
+1102 
-1107 ETNAGSYTSTAS
+1107 TNAGSYTSTAS

-1139 KAFTINKATVAIP
+1139 KAFTINKASVATP
-1152 TNLAISTAG
+1152 ANLSVSTAG
-1161 IVTWSAARNATSYQI
+1161 IVTWSGATNATSYEI
-1176 SIDGNNWTNAT
+1176 SINGSNWTAAT
-1187 SGVDYLNTIIG
+1187 SGVNYLSTIIG

-1205 YVRAINSNANNYT
+1205 YVRAINKDSNNYA
-1218 TPSGKASKTVAVY
+1218 TPSGNATKAVAVY
-1231 TTTINSNSTNMGTVD
+1231 ALTINSNSTTMGTVD
-1246 TSSYNVISGATFTTS
+1246 TASYNVISGATYTTS
-1261 GNKLTIKGITSGTT
+1261 GNKLTIKGITTGTT
-1275 KKDLKVITATNKTG
+1275 TSDLKTITATNKTG
-1289 YSFSKWSVASGT
+1289 YTFSSWSSTSGKIDAKKT
-1301 TTAAT
+1301 V
-1306 TITATFTAN
+1306 TATFTAN
-1315 TYTVAYNG
+1315 
-1323 NGATGGGTANSS
+1323 
-1335 HTYNSAKALTTNGFT
+1335 
-1350 RTGYTFAGWNTQA
+1350 
-1363 NGSGTNYSDNQSVT
+1363 
-1377 NLSSTQGATVT
+1377 
-1388 LYALWTQVS
+1388 
-1397 HTLTVNPNGGTYAGS
+1397 
-1412 TSNKTYTQKYGTT
+1412 
-1425 VNVADPTRTGY
+1425 
-1436 TFGGWA
+1436 
-1442 LTKEENNATWIE
+1442 
-1454 VMYHNPTVEGFGNE
+1454 
-1468 AGAKSK
+1468 
-1474 NTLNAYSQLGQL
+1474 
-1486 ANMKYNNQY
+1486 
-1495 EFMLKADEV
+1495 
-1504 SGYNRWIQTSN
+1504 
-1515 PVDTTTVTGY
+1515 
-1525 KAVQNSWNTSNFAGL
+1525 
-1540 VHCSGN
+1540 
-1546 TLIAWTTSTGNWW
+1546 
-1559 YAIGMYQGGR
+1559 
-1569 CPIINSSSLWT
+1569 PI
-1580 TKPVHFYVRAESNL
+1580 
-1594 SNIKTP
+1594 
-1600 ITGAL
+1600 
-1605 DANKN
+1605 
-1610 MYIRDEDVTLK
+1610 
-1621 AVWIPNTYTISYNGN
+1621 
-1636 GATGGSTANTTA
+1636 
-1648 TYDQSVTI
+1648 
-1656 ASNGFTKTGYTFA
+1656 
-1669 GWTTK
+1669 
-1674 SDGSDDGYG
+1674 
-1683 WTNWKGTWKYVDG
+1683 
-1696 QYGIA
+1696 
-1701 NRKLQL
+1701 
-1707 YARWTPNKYTISYN
+1707 
-1721 GNGATGGSTANTT
+1721 
-1734 ATYDQNVAIASNGY
+1734 
-1748 TRTGYTFAG
+1748 
-1757 WTTKSNGADDG
+1757 
-1768 YGWTNWKGTWKYVD
+1768 
-1782 GQYGI
+1782 
-1787 ASGKLQLYARWTANQ
+1787 
-1802 LNFANQTI
+1802 NFANQTI
-1810 NITFS
+1810 TKTFS
-1815 TGTQTAGIT
+1815 TGAQTAGIT

-1838 TEKNAAGTATNY
+1838 SEKNASGTATNY
-1850 ISISGTTINIAS
+1850 ISISGTTINIAAN
-1862 STPVGT
+1862 TPAGT
-1868 YTYVITAKDNNSGVT
+1868 YTYVITATDNGSKVT

-1890 NVARA
+1890 
-1895 KNASASASNKTYNGK
+1895 TIGK
-1910 SQTGVTGGGITW
+1910 
-1922 SGTTSGIDAG
+1922 
-1932 TYTATATPDGNHAWS
+1932 
-1947 DGTTGAKT
+1947 
-1955 ITWTMNKKTVAVTWG
+1955 
-1970 TTTTFNYNGSEQ
+1970 
-1982 APNASVAS
+1982 
-1990 GVTGETINV
+1990 
-1999 TRTTGRN
+1999 
-2006 AGSYTSTASISSVT
+2006 
-2020 GGRAKAG
+2020 
-2027 NYTLSGNTKSFT
+2027 
-2039 INKVA
+2039 
-2044 AGNPTLTAVTATYDG
+2044 
-2059 NAHYV
+2059 
-2064 TVSGGYGGTINYRTS
+2064 
-2079 TNNSSWGS
+2079 
-2087 WTTTKPSLTDV
+2087 
-2098 GTIYVQAYV
+2098 
-2107 AGDGNHNNTG
+2107 
-2117 ATGSVT
+2117 
-2123 LKMNPKTVAVTWGTT
+2123 
-2138 TTFNY
+2138 
-2143 NGGAQAPTAAATSGV
+2143 AAAT
-2158 ANETI
+2158 
-2163 NVTRTT
+2163 
-2169 GTNAGSY
+2169 
-2176 TSTASISSVSGGRAN
+2176 
-2191 KVNYTLSG
+2191 
-2199 NTKAFTINKVSAR
+2199 

-2219 TKTYNGAAQYV
+2219 TLTYNGAAQYV

-2289 LKMNPK
+2289 LRMNPK
-2295 TVAVTWGTTTTFN
+2295 SVAVTWGITTTFN

-2318 AATSGVANETINVTR
+2318 AATSGVSGETINVTR
-2333 TTATNAGNYTST
+2333 TTATNAGSYTST

-2356 NKANYT
+2356 NKSNYT
-2362 LSGNTKAFT
+2362 LSGNTKAFTINKVSAGNPTLSNTTVTYNGTAQYVTVSGGYGGTIYYRTSTNNSSWGSWTTTKPSLTDVGTIYVQAYVAGDGNHNNTGATGSVTLRMNPKSVAVTWGTTTFTYNGNAQAPTATATSGVNGETINVTRTTATNAGSYTSTASISSVSGGRAKAGNYTLTGTTKAFT

-2387 TAVSSKTVYRNKCS
+2387 TGVGSKTVYRNKCS

-2434 TAVNTT
+2434 TTVNTT
-2440 TRATTAIAGIATRTE
+2440 ARATTTITGIATRTE
-2455 TTYYVV
+2455 TTYYIV

-2503 AAKTATS
+2503 ASKTATS

-2528 SYVGWS
+2528 AYVGWS
-2534 TGSRSMGTTSV
+2534 TGSKSMSTTSV

>member
-41 GLIATTLETKLKI
+41 AAIATTLQTKLKI

-64 EEIIKATYEDV
+64 EEIIRETYEDV
-75 KNDLEQIK
+75 KNDLEEIK

-90 EVGEVTSEEKNGKT
+90 EVSEVTSEEKDGKT

-136 IQIKNAT
+136 IQIKVVKT
-143 ATTNTITA
+143 TTNTIAVTA
-151 TVTTRRNE
+151 TTRRNE

-167 KEKGASKFDLAGTT
+167 KEKGSTNFNLVETT
-181 DQNTFKYTKL
+181 DQNEFTYTKL
-191 KQETTYVIEAVAINT
+191 KQDTTFVVKAVAIGK
-206 NGKKKISNEYEIKT
+206 NGQKKASNELEAKT
-220 SLVPKIDSKEIK
+220 SIVPKLDSNDIK
-232 FASVPNTWTNKS
+232 FAAKPDTWTKES
-244 VEVTATLTVDGQNF
+244 VEVTATLNVNGQTF
-258 TLATSKNPTSGWIA
+258 SLATSKNTTTDWVT

-277 FTENG
+277 FTSNG

-290 GNNYGA
+290 GNNYGIT
-296 AASYE
+296 ASYE
-301 VTNIDTVKPV
+301 VTNIDKEKPE
-311 IKNITATTNTIK
+311 IKSITATTNTIK
-323 ITATDEASG
+323 ITATDNASG
-332 IYSYAISD
+332 IKSYAISE
-340 SETMPKIFTTIDN
+340 SSQTPTKFTIVD
-353 NTKIFNK
+353 NTKLLNK
-360 IFENLKQTIKYY
+360 IIENVKQSTKYY
-372 VWVKDVAGNIS
+372 VWVKDEAGNIS
-383 EVASTKTETVP
+383 NAAEVTTATVP
-394 KLTDANATITKSPND
+394 KLTNANTTITKTPSD
-409 WTKQEVTATA
+409 WTNQSVTAKA
-419 STTEKNYT
+419 ETTEKGYS

-436 WQTTNTQKFTE
+436 WQNTDTQNYTE
-447 NGTVYARLWDGT
+447 NGTIYARLWDGT
-459 NAGEEIYKTITNI
+459 NAGEETYANITNI
-472 DKTAP
+472 DKAAP
-477 TATNIEIKNV
+477 TSTGAEIKNV
-487 TPAGYDVYVYGVK
+487 TAAGYDVYVYGVK
-500 DNGSGVN
+500 DAGSGVN
-507 RVQFPTWTEAKG
+507 RVQFPTWTEANG
-519 QDDIQPNWQGGESSK
+519 QDDIQGSWQTSTAAK
-534 GTKQADGTTWVYHV
+534 GTKQQDGTTWVYHV
-548 NITEHKTEAGEYNT
+548 NITDHKTEAGVYNT
-562 HIYAYDNLENGK
+562 HVYAYDNLGNGK
-574 CIGTKKITVPMVKIT
+574 YIFGQQITVPKVKIT
-589 YDENYVKDG
+589 YDENYIANGETESK
-598 ITNKQTVEKVYNTEL
+598 KQTVEKIYNTEL
-613 GTLGTPTRTGY
+613 GTLSTPTRTGY
-624 TFAGWFTET
+624 TFVGWFTEKS
-633 AGGTQISSTTKTP
+633 GGTQISGTTKTP
-646 VTDTTY
+646 VSDTTY
-652 YAHWNANPL
+652 YAHWTANQL

-666 TISKTFST
+666 TITKTFST
-674 SEQKANITG
+674 NAQTANITA
-683 ASNGTGSYAY
+683 ASNGTGSYTY
-693 TEKTEKNSAQKDT
+693 TEKTETNASGTAT
-706 NYISINGTTITI
+706 NYISINGTTINI
-718 AANTPAD
+718 AANTPAG
-725 TYTYVIVATD
+725 TYTYVITATD
-735 NNSKVTKEATYTIKI
+735 NGSKVTKDATYTIKI
-750 ERAKTAN
+750 ERAKTATAAAAN
-757 AGASDKTYNG
+757 KTYNG
-767 ANQTGVTGT
+767 ANQPGVAGT
-776 NVTLSGTTSATD
+776 NVTWTGTTSAID
-788 EGTYTANATPDS
+788 AGTYTATATPDG
-800 NHAWSDGSVSNKTIT
+800 NHAWSDGTTNAKAIT

-829 TTTFTYNGQP
+829 TTTFTYNGNA
-839 QAPTVSATSEVT
+839 QAPTA
-851 GETINVTR
+851 
-859 TTETNAGS
+859 A
-867 YTSTASISSVTGGRA
+867 
-882 RKENYTLTGTT
+882 
-893 KAFTINKANATMT
+893 
-906 DPTLA
+906 
-911 TGLVYNTKAQNLISK
+911 
-926 AGSGAGGTIKYGLG
+926 
-940 ANNTTAPTTWN
+940 
-951 TSVTGTDA
+951 
-959 GTYYVW
+959 
-965 SKVDADGNHNSVGA
+965 
-979 KYIGTVTIAKAIVT
+979 
-993 IPTSPVKQYTYN
+993 
-1005 GQAQAHGYSLPTGT
+1005 
-1019 TIENNGTTPSA
+1019 
-1030 IDAGTYNI
+1030 
-1038 VLKLTSTANYQW
+1038 
-1050 SDGSVSNK
+1050 
-1058 TITWKINPKSVAV
+1058 
-1071 TWGTTT
+1071 
-1077 TFTYNGQPQ
+1077 
-1086 APTVSATSG
+1086 ATSG
-1095 VTGETIN
+1095 VANETIN

-1139 KAFTINKATVAIP
+1139 KAFTINKASVATP
-1152 TNLAISTAG
+1152 ANLSVSTAG
-1161 IVTWSAARNATSYQI
+1161 IVTWSGATNATSYEI
-1176 SIDGNNWTNAT
+1176 SINGSNWTAAT
-1187 SGVDYLNTIIG
+1187 SGVNYLSTIIG

-1205 YVRAINSNANNYT
+1205 YVRAINKDSNNYA
-1218 TPSGKASKTVAVY
+1218 TPSGNATKAVAVY
-1231 TTTINSNSTNMGTVD
+1231 ALTINSNSTTMGTVD
-1246 TSSYNVISGATFTTS
+1246 TASYNVISGATYTTS
-1261 GNKLTIKGITSGTT
+1261 GNKLTIKGITTGTT
-1275 KKDLKVITATNKTG
+1275 TSDLKTITATNKTG
-1289 YSFSKWSVASGT
+1289 YTFSSWSSTSGKIDAKKT
-1301 TTAAT
+1301 V
-1306 TITATFTAN
+1306 TATFTAN
-1315 TYTVAYNG
+1315 
-1323 NGATGGGTANSS
+1323 
-1335 HTYNSAKALTTNGFT
+1335 
-1350 RTGYTFAGWNTQA
+1350 
-1363 NGSGTNYSDNQSVT
+1363 
-1377 NLSSTQGATVT
+1377 
-1388 LYALWTQVS
+1388 
-1397 HTLTVNPNGGTYAGS
+1397 
-1412 TSNKTYTQKYGTT
+1412 
-1425 VNVADPTRTGY
+1425 
-1436 TFGGWA
+1436 
-1442 LTKEENNATWIE
+1442 
-1454 VMYHNPTVEGFGNE
+1454 
-1468 AGAKSK
+1468 
-1474 NTLNAYSQLGQL
+1474 
-1486 ANMKYNNQY
+1486 
-1495 EFMLKADEV
+1495 
-1504 SGYNRWIQTSN
+1504 
-1515 PVDTTTVTGY
+1515 
-1525 KAVQNSWNTSNFAGL
+1525 
-1540 VHCSGN
+1540 
-1546 TLIAWTTSTGNWW
+1546 
-1559 YAIGMYQGGR
+1559 
-1569 CPIINSSSLWT
+1569 PI
-1580 TKPVHFYVRAESNL
+1580 
-1594 SNIKTP
+1594 
-1600 ITGAL
+1600 
-1605 DANKN
+1605 
-1610 MYIRDEDVTLK
+1610 
-1621 AVWIPNTYTISYNGN
+1621 
-1636 GATGGSTANTTA
+1636 
-1648 TYDQSVTI
+1648 
-1656 ASNGFTKTGYTFA
+1656 
-1669 GWTTK
+1669 
-1674 SDGSDDGYG
+1674 
-1683 WTNWKGTWKYVDG
+1683 
-1696 QYGIA
+1696 
-1701 NRKLQL
+1701 
-1707 YARWTPNKYTISYN
+1707 
-1721 GNGATGGSTANTT
+1721 
-1734 ATYDQNVAIASNGY
+1734 
-1748 TRTGYTFAG
+1748 
-1757 WTTKSNGADDG
+1757 
-1768 YGWTNWKGTWKYVD
+1768 
-1782 GQYGI
+1782 
-1787 ASGKLQLYARWTANQ
+1787 
-1802 LNFANQTI
+1802 NFANQTI
-1810 NITFS
+1810 TKTFS
-1815 TGTQTAGIT
+1815 TGAQTAGIT

-1838 TEKNAAGTATNY
+1838 SEKNASGTATNY
-1850 ISISGTTINIAS
+1850 ISISGTTINIAAN
-1862 STPVGT
+1862 TPAGT
-1868 YTYVITAKDNNSGVT
+1868 YTYVITATDNGSKVT

-1890 NVARA
+1890 
-1895 KNASASASNKTYNGK
+1895 TIGK
-1910 SQTGVTGGGITW
+1910 
-1922 SGTTSGIDAG
+1922 
-1932 TYTATATPDGNHAWS
+1932 
-1947 DGTTGAKT
+1947 
-1955 ITWTMNKKTVAVTWG
+1955 
-1970 TTTTFNYNGSEQ
+1970 
-1982 APNASVAS
+1982 
-1990 GVTGETINV
+1990 
-1999 TRTTGRN
+1999 
-2006 AGSYTSTASISSVT
+2006 
-2020 GGRAKAG
+2020 
-2027 NYTLSGNTKSFT
+2027 
-2039 INKVA
+2039 
-2044 AGNPTLTAVTATYDG
+2044 
-2059 NAHYV
+2059 
-2064 TVSGGYGGTINYRTS
+2064 
-2079 TNNSSWGS
+2079 
-2087 WTTTKPSLTDV
+2087 
-2098 GTIYVQAYV
+2098 
-2107 AGDGNHNNTG
+2107 
-2117 ATGSVT
+2117 
-2123 LKMNPKTVAVTWGTT
+2123 
-2138 TTFNY
+2138 
-2143 NGGAQAPTAAATSGV
+2143 AAAT
-2158 ANETI
+2158 
-2163 NVTRTT
+2163 
-2169 GTNAGSY
+2169 
-2176 TSTASISSVSGGRAN
+2176 
-2191 KVNYTLSG
+2191 
-2199 NTKAFTINKVSAR
+2199 

-2219 TKTYNGAAQYV
+2219 TLTYNGAAQYV

-2289 LKMNPK
+2289 LRMNPK
-2295 TVAVTWGTTTTFN
+2295 SVAVTWGITTTFN

-2318 AATSGVANETINVTR
+2318 AATSGVSGETINVTR
-2333 TTATNAGNYTST
+2333 TTATNAGSYTST

-2356 NKANYT
+2356 NKSNYT
-2362 LSGNTKAFT
+2362 LSGNTKAFTINKVSAGNPTLSNTTVTYNGTAQYVTVSGGYGGTIYYRTSTNNSSWGSWTTTKPSLTDVGTIYVQAYVAGDGNHNNTGTTGSVTLRMNPKSVAVTWGTTTFTYNGNAQAPTATATSGVNGETINVTRTTATNAGSYTSTASISSVSGGRAKAGNYTLTGTTKAFT

-2387 TAVSSKTVYRNKCS
+2387 TGVGSKKVYRNKCS

-2434 TAVNTT
+2434 TTVNTT
-2440 TRATTAIAGIATRTE
+2440 ARATTAITGIATRTE
-2455 TTYYVV
+2455 TTYYIV

-2503 AAKTATS
+2503 ASKTATS

-2528 SYVGWS
+2528 AYVGWS
-2534 TGSRSMGTTSV
+2534 TGSKSMSTTSV

-2557 SNVTVKVVTGTA
+2557 SNVTVRVVTGPSS
-2569 AANVTS
+2569 ANMIT
-2575 KTIYRNAMKDGTV
+2575 KTIYRNSMKDGTV

>member
-41 GLIATTLETKLKI
+41 AAIATTLQTKLKI

-64 EEIIKATYEDV
+64 EEIIRETYEDV
-75 KNDLEQIK
+75 KNDLEEIK

-90 EVGEVTSEEKNGKT
+90 EVSEVTSEEKDGKT

-136 IQIKNAT
+136 IQIKVVKT
-143 ATTNTITA
+143 TTNTIAVTA
-151 TVTTRRNE
+151 TTRRNE

-167 KEKGASKFDLAGTT
+167 KEKGSTNFNLVETT
-181 DQNTFKYTKL
+181 DQNEFTYTKL
-191 KQETTYVIEAVAINT
+191 KQDTTFVVKAVAIGK
-206 NGKKKISNEYEIKT
+206 NGQKKASNELEAKT
-220 SLVPKIDSKEIK
+220 SIVPKLDSNDIK
-232 FASVPNTWTNKS
+232 FAAKPDTWTKES
-244 VEVTATLTVDGQNF
+244 VEVTATLNVNGQTF
-258 TLATSKNPTSGWIA
+258 SLATSKNTTTDWVT

-277 FTENG
+277 FTSNG

-290 GNNYGA
+290 GNNYGIT
-296 AASYE
+296 ASYE
-301 VTNIDTVKPV
+301 VTNIDKEKPE
-311 IKNITATTNTIK
+311 IKSIIATTNTIK
-323 ITATDEASG
+323 ITATDNTSG
-332 IYSYAISD
+332 IKSYAISE
-340 SETMPKIFTTIDN
+340 SSQTPTKFTIVD
-353 NTKIFNK
+353 NTKLLNK
-360 IFENLKQTIKYY
+360 IIENVKQSTKYY
-372 VWVKDVAGNIS
+372 VWVKDEAGNIS
-383 EVASTKTETVP
+383 NAAEVTTATVP
-394 KLTDANATITKSPND
+394 KLTNANTTITKTPSD
-409 WTKQEVTATA
+409 WTNQSVTAKA
-419 STTEKNYT
+419 ETTEKGYS

-436 WQTTNTQKFTE
+436 WQNTDTQNYTE
-447 NGTVYARLWDGT
+447 NGTIYARLWDGT
-459 NAGEEIYKTITNI
+459 NAGEETYANITNI
-472 DKTAP
+472 DKAAP
-477 TATNIEIKNV
+477 TSTGAEIKNV
-487 TPAGYDVYVYGVK
+487 TAAGYDVYVYGVK
-500 DNGSGVN
+500 DAGSGVN
-507 RVQFPTWTEAKG
+507 RVQFPTWTEANG
-519 QDDIQPNWQGGESSK
+519 QDDIQGSWQTSTAAK
-534 GTKQADGTTWVYHV
+534 GTKQQDGTTWVYHV
-548 NITEHKTEAGEYNT
+548 NITDHKTEAGVYNT
-562 HIYAYDNLENGK
+562 HVYAYDNLGNGK
-574 CIGTKKITVPMVKIT
+574 YIFGQQITVPKVKIT
-589 YDENYVKDG
+589 YDENYIANGETESK
-598 ITNKQTVEKVYNTEL
+598 KQTVEKIYNTEL
-613 GTLGTPTRTGY
+613 GTLSTPTRTGY
-624 TFAGWFTET
+624 TFVGWFTEKS
-633 AGGTQISSTTKTP
+633 GGTQISGTTKTP
-646 VTDTTY
+646 VSDTTY
-652 YAHWNANPL
+652 YAHWTANQL

-666 TISKTFST
+666 TITKTFST
-674 SEQKANITG
+674 NAQTANITA
-683 ASNGTGSYAY
+683 ASNGTGSYTY
-693 TEKTEKNSAQKDT
+693 TEKTETNASGTAT
-706 NYISINGTTITI
+706 NYISINGTTINI
-718 AANTPAD
+718 AANTPAG
-725 TYTYVIVATD
+725 TYTYVITATD
-735 NNSKVTKEATYTIKI
+735 NGSKVTKDATYTIKI
-750 ERAKTAN
+750 ERAKTATAAAAN
-757 AGASDKTYNG
+757 KTYNG
-767 ANQTGVTGT
+767 ANQPGVAGT
-776 NVTLSGTTSATD
+776 NVTWTGTTSAID
-788 EGTYTANATPDS
+788 AGTYTATATPDG
-800 NHAWSDGSVSNKTIT
+800 NHAWSDGTTNAKAIT

-829 TTTFTYNGQP
+829 TTTFTYNGNA
-839 QAPTVSATSEVT
+839 QAPTA
-851 GETINVTR
+851 
-859 TTETNAGS
+859 A
-867 YTSTASISSVTGGRA
+867 
-882 RKENYTLTGTT
+882 
-893 KAFTINKANATMT
+893 
-906 DPTLA
+906 
-911 TGLVYNTKAQNLISK
+911 
-926 AGSGAGGTIKYGLG
+926 
-940 ANNTTAPTTWN
+940 
-951 TSVTGTDA
+951 
-959 GTYYVW
+959 
-965 SKVDADGNHNSVGA
+965 
-979 KYIGTVTIAKAIVT
+979 
-993 IPTSPVKQYTYN
+993 
-1005 GQAQAHGYSLPTGT
+1005 
-1019 TIENNGTTPSA
+1019 
-1030 IDAGTYNI
+1030 
-1038 VLKLTSTANYQW
+1038 
-1050 SDGSVSNK
+1050 
-1058 TITWKINPKSVAV
+1058 
-1071 TWGTTT
+1071 
-1077 TFTYNGQPQ
+1077 
-1086 APTVSATSG
+1086 ATSG
-1095 VTGETIN
+1095 VANETIN

-1139 KAFTINKATVAIP
+1139 KAFTINKASVATP
-1152 TNLAISTAG
+1152 ANLSVSTAG
-1161 IVTWSAARNATSYQI
+1161 IVTWSGATNATSYEI
-1176 SIDGNNWTNAT
+1176 SINGSNWTAAT
-1187 SGVDYLNTIIG
+1187 SGVNYLSTIIG

-1205 YVRAINSNANNYT
+1205 YVRAINKDSNNYA
-1218 TPSGKASKTVAVY
+1218 TPSGNATKAVAVY
-1231 TTTINSNSTNMGTVD
+1231 ALTINSNSTTMGTVD
-1246 TSSYNVISGATFTTS
+1246 TASYNVISGATYTTS
-1261 GNKLTIKGITSGTT
+1261 GNKLTIKGITTGTT
-1275 KKDLKVITATNKTG
+1275 TSDLKTITATNKTG
-1289 YSFSKWSVASGT
+1289 YTFSSWSSTSGKIDAKKT
-1301 TTAAT
+1301 V
-1306 TITATFTAN
+1306 TATFTAN
-1315 TYTVAYNG
+1315 
-1323 NGATGGGTANSS
+1323 
-1335 HTYNSAKALTTNGFT
+1335 
-1350 RTGYTFAGWNTQA
+1350 
-1363 NGSGTNYSDNQSVT
+1363 
-1377 NLSSTQGATVT
+1377 
-1388 LYALWTQVS
+1388 
-1397 HTLTVNPNGGTYAGS
+1397 
-1412 TSNKTYTQKYGTT
+1412 
-1425 VNVADPTRTGY
+1425 
-1436 TFGGWA
+1436 
-1442 LTKEENNATWIE
+1442 
-1454 VMYHNPTVEGFGNE
+1454 
-1468 AGAKSK
+1468 
-1474 NTLNAYSQLGQL
+1474 
-1486 ANMKYNNQY
+1486 
-1495 EFMLKADEV
+1495 
-1504 SGYNRWIQTSN
+1504 
-1515 PVDTTTVTGY
+1515 
-1525 KAVQNSWNTSNFAGL
+1525 
-1540 VHCSGN
+1540 
-1546 TLIAWTTSTGNWW
+1546 
-1559 YAIGMYQGGR
+1559 
-1569 CPIINSSSLWT
+1569 PI
-1580 TKPVHFYVRAESNL
+1580 
-1594 SNIKTP
+1594 
-1600 ITGAL
+1600 
-1605 DANKN
+1605 
-1610 MYIRDEDVTLK
+1610 
-1621 AVWIPNTYTISYNGN
+1621 
-1636 GATGGSTANTTA
+1636 
-1648 TYDQSVTI
+1648 
-1656 ASNGFTKTGYTFA
+1656 
-1669 GWTTK
+1669 
-1674 SDGSDDGYG
+1674 
-1683 WTNWKGTWKYVDG
+1683 
-1696 QYGIA
+1696 
-1701 NRKLQL
+1701 
-1707 YARWTPNKYTISYN
+1707 
-1721 GNGATGGSTANTT
+1721 
-1734 ATYDQNVAIASNGY
+1734 
-1748 TRTGYTFAG
+1748 
-1757 WTTKSNGADDG
+1757 
-1768 YGWTNWKGTWKYVD
+1768 
-1782 GQYGI
+1782 
-1787 ASGKLQLYARWTANQ
+1787 
-1802 LNFANQTI
+1802 NFANQTI
-1810 NITFS
+1810 TKTFS
-1815 TGTQTAGIT
+1815 TGAQTAGIT

-1838 TEKNAAGTATNY
+1838 SEKNASGTATNY
-1850 ISISGTTINIAS
+1850 ISISGTTINIAAN
-1862 STPVGT
+1862 TPAGT
-1868 YTYVITAKDNNSGVT
+1868 YTYVITATDNGSKVT

-1890 NVARA
+1890 
-1895 KNASASASNKTYNGK
+1895 TIGK
-1910 SQTGVTGGGITW
+1910 
-1922 SGTTSGIDAG
+1922 
-1932 TYTATATPDGNHAWS
+1932 
-1947 DGTTGAKT
+1947 
-1955 ITWTMNKKTVAVTWG
+1955 
-1970 TTTTFNYNGSEQ
+1970 
-1982 APNASVAS
+1982 
-1990 GVTGETINV
+1990 
-1999 TRTTGRN
+1999 
-2006 AGSYTSTASISSVT
+2006 
-2020 GGRAKAG
+2020 
-2027 NYTLSGNTKSFT
+2027 
-2039 INKVA
+2039 
-2044 AGNPTLTAVTATYDG
+2044 
-2059 NAHYV
+2059 
-2064 TVSGGYGGTINYRTS
+2064 
-2079 TNNSSWGS
+2079 
-2087 WTTTKPSLTDV
+2087 
-2098 GTIYVQAYV
+2098 
-2107 AGDGNHNNTG
+2107 
-2117 ATGSVT
+2117 
-2123 LKMNPKTVAVTWGTT
+2123 
-2138 TTFNY
+2138 
-2143 NGGAQAPTAAATSGV
+2143 AAAT
-2158 ANETI
+2158 
-2163 NVTRTT
+2163 
-2169 GTNAGSY
+2169 
-2176 TSTASISSVSGGRAN
+2176 
-2191 KVNYTLSG
+2191 
-2199 NTKAFTINKVSAR
+2199 

-2219 TKTYNGAAQYV
+2219 TLTYNGAAQYV

-2289 LKMNPK
+2289 LRMNPK
-2295 TVAVTWGTTTTFN
+2295 SVAVTWGITTTFN

-2318 AATSGVANETINVTR
+2318 AATSGVSGETINVTR
-2333 TTATNAGNYTST
+2333 TTATNAGSYTST

-2356 NKANYT
+2356 NKSNYT
-2362 LSGNTKAFT
+2362 LSGNTKAFTINKVSAGNPTLSNTTVTYNGTAQYVTVSGGYGGTIYYRTSTNNSSWGSWTTTKPSLTDVGTIYVQAYVAGDGNHNNTGATGSVTLRMNPKSVAVTWGTTTFTYNGNAQAPTATATSGVNGETINVTRTTATNAGSYTSTASISSVSGGRAKAGNYTLTGTTKAFT

-2387 TAVSSKTVYRNKCS
+2387 TGVGSKTVYRNKCS

-2434 TAVNTT
+2434 TTVNTT
-2440 TRATTAIAGIATRTE
+2440 ARATTTITGIATRTE
-2455 TTYYVV
+2455 TTYYIV

-2503 AAKTATS
+2503 ASKTATS

-2528 SYVGWS
+2528 AYVGWS
-2534 TGSRSMGTTSV
+2534 TGSKSMSTTSV